1 MTNSNQTPRADDDIT
16 GIAAYFIRN
25 RVISWMISLIFLI
38 GGAAAFFGLGRLED
52 PAFTIKDAMVVTS
65 YPGATPQ
72 QVEEEVTYPLEKAI
86 QQLTYVDEVN
96 SISSRGL
103 SQITVTMKNN
113 YGPDD
118 LPQIWDELRRKVND
132 LKGSLPPGVND
143 PQVIDDFGDVYGILL
158 AVTGDGY
165 SYKELLDYVDYLRRE
180 LELIDGVSKVSV
192 SGQQQEQVFIEIS
205 MKRLSSL
212 GLSPSTVFNLLSTQ
226 NVVSDAGA
234 VRIGSEYI
242 RIQPTGEFQ
251 NVDQLGDLILTESGA
266 QGLIYLRD
274 VAEITRGYIEVPSNI
289 ITFNGHLALNL
300 GVSFAQGVNVVE
312 VGQRFD
318 RRLAELK
325 YQQPVGVEIAEIY
338 SQPKE
343 VDKSVSGFVV
353 SLGQAVAIVIVVL
366 LFFMGLR
373 SGLLIGLI
381 LLLTVLG
388 TFIFMK
394 YFAIDLQRI
403 SLGALVI
410 ALGMLVDNAIVVVE
424 GILIGTQ
431 KGRTRLQAA
440 TDIVTQ
446 TKWPLLGATV
456 IAVTAFAP
464 IGLSEDSTGEYCGT
478 LFTVLLISL
487 MLSWF
492 TAISITPFFA
502 DIFFK
507 GQKNA
512 AGSEDADPYNG
523 IIFVVYRR
531 FLQLCMRQAWF
542 TVIVLVVG
550 LAASV
555 YGFGF
560 VKQAFFPSSTTPM
573 FQADIW
579 LPEGT
584 DIRATNTKLKAL
596 ESWITQQDGVEHV
609 TTTAGKGLQRFMLT
623 YAPEKS
629 YAAYGEITTRVTSYE
644 SLDALMV
651 KFRAHVEQQ
660 FPEVNYKLKKIELGP
675 GGGAK
680 IEARLIGSDPTV
692 LRSLA
697 AEVQGI
703 MRDDPG
709 ATNIRHDWRE
719 RTKVLEPK
727 FNESQA
733 RRYGITKSDV
743 DDFLSMSFSG
753 LSIGVYRDGTTLMPI
768 VARLPEEERVD
779 IRNIEGMKIWSPA
792 LSEFIPLQQVTL
804 GYDMR
809 WEDPIIVR
817 KNRKR
822 MLTVMADPDLLGEE
836 TAATL
841 QSRLQTKI
849 EALEFPP
856 GYSLEWGGE
865 YESSADAQASLF
877 TTMPMGYL
885 FMFLITVFLFNS
897 IKEPII
903 VWCTVPLALIGVTSG
918 LLLLDTPFG
927 FMALLGFLSLSGM
940 VLKNGIV
947 LLDQIEIEMKLGKDP
962 YVAVVDAALSRV
974 RPVCMAAIT
983 TILGMIPLLPDIFFK
998 PMAVTIMFGLGFAT
1012 VLTLIVVPVLYRL
1025 FHSVRVPN
1033 GREPS
1038 DPSAQGMQEATQ

>member
-1 MTNSNQTPRADDDIT
+1 MSDINNKPQTDDEIT
-16 GIAAYFIRN
+16 GVAAYFIRN
-25 RVISWMISLIFLI
+25 KVISWMLALIFLI
-38 GGAAAFFGLGRLED
+38 GGVSAFFGLGRLED

-132 LKGSLPPGVND
+132 LDGQLPPGVNT

-158 AVTGDGY
+158 AVTGEGY
-165 SYKELLDYVDYLRRE
+165 SYKELLDYIDYLRRE
-180 LELIDGVSKVSV
+180 LELVDGVSKVSV

-205 MKRLSSL
+205 MKRISSL

-234 VRIGSEYI
+234 VRIGDEFI
-242 RIQPTGEFQ
+242 RIHPTGEFK
-251 NVDQLGDLILTESGA
+251 NVEQLGDLILTEGGA
-266 QGLIYLRD
+266 QGLIYLKD
-274 VAEITRGYIEVPSNI
+274 VAEVTRGYVEVPSNI
-289 ITFNGHLALNL
+289 IGYNGKLALNL
-300 GVSFAQGVNVVE
+300 GVSFAQGVNVVA
-312 VGQRFD
+312 VGEMFD

-325 YQQPVGVEIAEIY
+325 FQQPIGIDIAEVY
-338 SQPKE
+338 NQPKE

-353 SLGQAVAIVIVVL
+353 SLGQAVAIVIIVL

-381 LLLTVLG
+381 LLLTVFG
-388 TFIFMK
+388 TFIFMQ
-394 YFAIDLQRI
+394 YFKIDLQRI

-464 IGLSEDSTGEYCGT
+464 IGLSQDATGEYCGT

-502 DIFFK
+502 NMFFK
-507 GQKNA
+507 GQKID
-512 AGSEDADPYNG
+512 GGGEDNDPYKG
-523 IIFVVYRR
+523 MVFVVYKN
-531 FLQLCMRQAWF
+531 FLEFCMKRAWL
-542 TVIVLVVG
+542 TVIVLIVG
-550 LAASV
+550 LAVSL
-555 YGFGF
+555 YGFMF

-573 FQADIW
+573 FQVDVW
-579 LPEGT
+579 MPEGT
-584 DIRATNTKLKAL
+584 DIRATNTKLKVL
-596 ESWITQQDGVEHV
+596 EGWLSEQDEVDHI

-629 YAAYGEITTRVTSYE
+629 YAGYGEITVRVKDYE
-644 SLDALMV
+644 VLDQLMIR
-651 KFRAHVEQQ
+651 FREHVNAQ
-660 FPEVNYKLKKIELGP
+660 FPEINYKLKKIELGP

-680 IEARLIGSDPTV
+680 IEARIVGSDPTV

-697 AEVQGI
+697 SQVMDI
-703 MRDDPG
+703 MYADAG
-709 ATNIRHDWRE
+709 AYNVRHDWRE
-719 RTKVLEPK
+719 RTKVLEPQ

-733 RRYGITKSDV
+733 RRYGISKSDV
-743 DDFLSMSFSG
+743 DEFLAMSFSG
-753 LSIGVYRDGTTLMPI
+753 KSVGVYRDGTTLMPI
-768 VARLPEEERVD
+768 VARLPEDERVD

-792 LSEFIPLQQVTL
+792 LSEYIPLQQVTL
-804 GYDMR
+804 GYELI
-809 WEDPIIVR
+809 WEDPLIVR

-836 TAATL
+836 TASTL
-841 QSRLQTKI
+841 QKRLQPQI
-849 EALEFPP
+849 EAIEMPS

-865 YESSADAQASLF
+865 YESSRDAQASLF
-877 TTMPMGYL
+877 TTMPLGYL

-897 IKEPII
+897 VKEPLI
-903 VWCTVPLALIGVTSG
+903 VWLTVPLAIIGVTTG
-918 LLLLDTPFG
+918 LLALDTPFG

-940 VLKNGIV
+940 LLKNGIV
-947 LLDQIEIEMKLGKDP
+947 LLDQIEIEMKSGKDP
-962 YVAVVDAALSRV
+962 YIAVVDAALSRV

-1012 VLTLIVVPVLYRL
+1012 VLTLIVVPVLYRI
-1025 FHSVRVPN
+1025 FHNIKV
-1033 GREPS
+1033 
-1038 DPSAQGMQEATQ
+1038 A

>member
-1 MTNSNQTPRADDDIT
+1 MRSVAMSEQKQTPPENNENQ
-16 GIAAYFIRN
+16 GVAAYFINN
-25 RVISWMISLIFLI
+25 RVISWMVSLIFLI
-38 GGAAAFFGLGRLED
+38 GGTAAFFNLGRLED

-103 SQITVTMKNN
+103 SQITVKMKNN

-132 LKGSLPPGVND
+132 LKGALPPGVN
-143 PQVIDDFGDVYGILL
+143 PPLVIDDFGDVYGILL
-158 AVTGDGY
+158 AVTGEGY

-205 MKRLSSL
+205 MKRISTL
-212 GLSPSTVFNLLSTQ
+212 GISPQTVFNLLSTQ
-226 NVVSDAGA
+226 NLVSDAGA
-234 VRIGSEYI
+234 IRIGSEYI
-242 RIQPTGEFQ
+242 RIHPTGEFDD
-251 NVDQLGDLILTESGA
+251 VEKLGDLILSERGA

-274 VAEITRGYIEVPSNI
+274 VAEVKRGYVEVPSNV
-289 ITFNGHLALNL
+289 ITFNGKLALNV

-325 YQQPVGVEIAEIY
+325 YQQPIGIDIAEVY

-353 SLGQAVAIVIVVL
+353 SLGQAVAIVIIVL

-388 TFIFMK
+388 TFIFMQ
-394 YFAIDLQRI
+394 YFKIDLQRI

-464 IGLSEDSTGEYCGT
+464 IGLSEDATGEYCGT

-492 TAISITPFFA
+492 TAISLTPFFA
-502 DIFFK
+502 DLFFR
-507 GQKNA
+507 GQKA
-512 AGSEDADPYNG
+512 PASGEESDPYQG
-523 IIFVVYRR
+523 FIFVVYRR
-531 FLQLCMRQAWF
+531 FLEFCMKRAWL
-542 TVIVLVVG
+542 TMGVLVLG
-550 LAASV
+550 LAASL
-555 YGFGF
+555 YGFTK

-573 FQADIW
+573 FMVDVW
-579 LPEGT
+579 MPEGT
-584 DIRATNTKLKAL
+584 DIRATDDILL
-596 ESWITQQDGVEHV
+596 ELEKWLSAQESVDSV

-623 YAPEKS
+623 YSPEKS
-629 YAAYGEITTRVTSYE
+629 YAAYGEIITRVTDYQQ
-644 SLDALMV
+644 LAALMAR
-651 KFRAHVEQQ
+651 FRAHLDARYPQI
-660 FPEVNYKLKKIELGP
+660 NYKLKQIELGP

-680 IEARLIGSDPTV
+680 IEARIVGSDPTV
-692 LRSLA
+692 LRSIA
-697 AEVQGI
+697 AQV
-703 MRDDPG
+703 MDVMYADPG
-709 ATNIRHDWRE
+709 AYNIRHDWRE
-719 RTKVLEPK
+719 RTKVLEPQ

-733 RRYGITKSDV
+733 RRYGITKADV
-743 DDFLSMSFSG
+743 DEFLAMSFSG
-753 LSIGVYRDGTTLMPI
+753 KTIGVYRDGTTLMPI

-792 LSEFIPLQQVTL
+792 LSEYIPLQQVTL
-804 GYDMR
+804 GYEMR
-809 WEDPIIVR
+809 WEDPLIVR

-841 QSRLQTKI
+841 QQRLQPQI
-849 EALEFPP
+849 EAIPLPP
-856 GYSLEWGGE
+856 GYFLEWGGE
-865 YESSADAQASLF
+865 YESSGDAKASLF
-877 TTMPMGYL
+877 KTMPLGYL

-897 IKEPII
+897 VKESLI
-903 VWCTVPLALIGVTSG
+903 VWLTVPLAVIGVTTG
-918 LLLLDTPFG
+918 LLALNTPFG

-940 VLKNGIV
+940 LLKNGIV
-947 LLDQIEIEMKLGKDP
+947 LLDQIEIEMHSGKDP
-962 YVAVVDAALSRV
+962 YLAVVDASLSRV
-974 RPVCMAAIT
+974 RPVCMAAVT
-983 TILGMIPLLPDIFFK
+983 TILGMIPLLPDIFFR

-1025 FHSVRVPN
+1025 FHHVKVP
-1033 GREPS
+1033 
-1038 DPSAQGMQEATQ
+1038 Q

>member
-1 MTNSNQTPRADDDIT
+1 MSDLNKSVPQSDDDVT

-25 RVISWMISLIFLI
+25 RVISWMVALIFLI
-38 GGAAAFFGLGRLED
+38 GGIAAFFGLGRLED

-72 QVEEEVTYPLEKAI
+72 QVEEEVTYPIEKAI

-132 LKGSLPPGVND
+132 LKGTLPPGVKE

-180 LELIDGVSKVSV
+180 LELVDGVSKVSV
-192 SGQQQEQVFIEIS
+192 SGQQQEQVFIEVS
-205 MKRLSSL
+205 MKKLSSI
-212 GLSPSTVFNLLSTQ
+212 GLSPDTVFNLLSTQ

-234 VRIGSEYI
+234 IRIGDEYI

-251 NVDQLGDLILTESGA
+251 SVDELGDLLITESGA
-266 QGLIYLRD
+266 QGLIFLKD
-274 VAEITRGYIEVPSNI
+274 VAEIKRGYVEVPSNI
-289 ITFNGHLALNL
+289 INFNGSLALNV
-300 GVSFAQGVNVVE
+300 GVSFAEGVNVVE
-312 VGQRFD
+312 VGKAFD
-318 RRLAELK
+318 HRLAELK
-325 YQQPVGVEIAEIY
+325 YQQPVGIEISEIY

-353 SLGQAVAIVIVVL
+353 SLAQAVGIVIIVL

-394 YFAIDLQRI
+394 YLAIDLQRI

-492 TAISITPFFA
+492 TAISLTPFFA

-507 GQKNA
+507 GQKIKQGEGEEN
-512 AGSEDADPYNG
+512 DPYNG
-523 IIFVVYRR
+523 VIFVIYKK
-531 FLQLCMRQAWF
+531 FLQFCMRRAWF
-542 TVIVLVVG
+542 TVVVLIAG

-555 YGFGF
+555 YGFTF
-560 VKQAFFPSSTTPM
+560 VKQAFFPSSTTPI
-573 FQADIW
+573 FQLDVW
-579 LPEGT
+579 MPEGT
-584 DIRATNTKLKAL
+584 DIRATNTTLKEL
-596 ESWITQQDGVEHV
+596 ERWLTKQEHV
-609 TTTAGKGLQRFMLT
+609 DHITTTAGKGLQRFMLT

-629 YAAYGEITTRVTSYE
+629 YAAYGEITTRMENYE
-644 SLDALMV
+644 ALKPLMA
-651 KFRAHVEQQ
+651 KFREYLKANY
-660 FPEVNYKLKKIELGP
+660 PEINYKLKQIELGP

-680 IEARLIGSDPTV
+680 IEARIIGSDPTV
-692 LRSLA
+692 LRTIA
-697 AEVQGI
+697 AQVKDI
-703 MRDDPG
+703 MYADPQ

-719 RTKVLEPK
+719 RTQVLEPQ

-753 LSIGVYRDGTTLMPI
+753 MTIGLYRDGTTLMPI
-768 VARLPEEERVD
+768 VARLPEDERID

-792 LSEFIPLQQVTL
+792 QSEFIPLQQVTM

-822 MLTVMADPDLLGEE
+822 MLTVMADPDILGEE
-836 TAATL
+836 TASTL
-841 QSRLQTKI
+841 QKRLQPQI
-849 EALEFPP
+849 EAIQMPP

-865 YESSADAQASLF
+865 YESSGDAQESLF

-897 IKEPII
+897 IKEPLI
-903 VWCTVPLALIGVTSG
+903 VWLTVPLALIGVTTG
-918 LLLLDTPFG
+918 LLALNTPFG

-947 LLDQIEIEMKLGKDP
+947 LLDQIEIEMKSGKEAYD
-962 YVAVVDAALSRV
+962 AVVDAAVSRV

-1025 FHSVRVPN
+1025 FHKVAVPKQ
-1033 GREPS
+1033 
-1038 DPSAQGMQEATQ
+1038 A

>member
-1 MTNSNQTPRADDDIT
+1 MSEQNKVPQSDDDVT

-25 RVISWMISLIFLI
+25 RVISWMVSLIFLI
-38 GGAAAFFGLGRLED
+38 GGIAAFFGLGRLED

-86 QQLTYVDEVN
+86 QQLTYVDEMN
-96 SISSRGL
+96 SISNRGL

-132 LKGSLPPGVND
+132 LKVTLPPGVNE

-180 LELIDGVSKVSV
+180 LELVDGVSKVSV
-192 SGQQQEQVFIEIS
+192 SGQQQEQVFIEVS
-205 MKRLSSL
+205 MKKLSSI
-212 GLSPSTVFNLLSTQ
+212 GLSPNTVFNLLSTQ
-226 NVVSDAGA
+226 NIVSDAGA
-234 VRIGSEYI
+234 IRIGDEYI

-251 NVDQLGDLILTESGA
+251 SVDELGDLLITESGA
-266 QGLIYLRD
+266 QGLIFLKD
-274 VAEITRGYIEVPSNI
+274 VAEIKRGYVEVPSNI
-289 ITFNGHLALNL
+289 INFNGSLALNV

-312 VGQRFD
+312 VGKAFD

-325 YQQPVGVEIAEIY
+325 YQQPVGVEISEIY

-343 VDKSVSGFVV
+343 VDKSVSGFVI
-353 SLGQAVAIVIVVL
+353 SLAQAVGIVIIVL

-394 YFAIDLQRI
+394 YLAIDLQRI

-492 TAISITPFFA
+492 TAISLTPFFA

-507 GQKNA
+507 GQKIKQGEGEEN
-512 AGSEDADPYNG
+512 DPYNG
-523 IIFVVYRR
+523 IIFVAYKK
-531 FLQLCMRQAWF
+531 FLEFCMRRAWL
-542 TVIVLVVG
+542 TVVVLIVG
-550 LAASV
+550 LGASV
-555 YGFGF
+555 YGFTL
-560 VKQAFFPSSTTPM
+560 VKQSFFPSSTTPI
-573 FQADIW
+573 FQLDVW

-584 DIRATNTKLKAL
+584 DIRATNDKLKEL
-596 ESWITQQDGVEHV
+596 ESWLAEQEHV
-609 TTTAGKGLQRFMLT
+609 DHITTTAGKGLQRFMLT

-629 YAAYGEITTRVTSYE
+629 YAAYGEITTRVDNYE
-644 SLDALMV
+644 ALAPLMAR
-651 KFRAHVEQQ
+651 FRDHLKANY
-660 FPEVNYKLKKIELGP
+660 PEINYKLKQIELGP

-680 IEARLIGSDPTV
+680 IEARIIGSDPTV
-692 LRSLA
+692 LRTIA
-697 AEVQGI
+697 AQVMDI
-703 MRDDPG
+703 MYADPG

-719 RTKVLEPK
+719 RTQVLEPQ

-753 LSIGVYRDGTTLMPI
+753 MTIGLYRDGTTLMPI
-768 VARLPEEERVD
+768 VARLPEDERID

-792 LSEFIPLQQVTL
+792 QSEFIPLQQVTM

-822 MLTVMADPDLLGEE
+822 MLTVMADPDILGEE
-836 TAATL
+836 TASTL
-841 QSRLQTKI
+841 QKRLQPQI
-849 EALEFPP
+849 EAIQMPP

-865 YESSADAQASLF
+865 YESSGDAQESLF

-897 IKEPII
+897 IKEPLI
-903 VWCTVPLALIGVTSG
+903 VWLTVPLALIGVTTG
-918 LLLLDTPFG
+918 LLALNTPFG

-947 LLDQIEIEMKLGKDP
+947 LLDQIEIEMKSGKEAYD
-962 YVAVVDAALSRV
+962 AVVDAAVSRV

-1012 VLTLIVVPVLYRL
+1012 ILTLIVVPVLYRL
-1025 FHSVRVPN
+1025 FHKVSVPK
-1033 GREPS
+1033 
-1038 DPSAQGMQEATQ
+1038 

>member
-1 MTNSNQTPRADDDIT
+1 MSDLNKSAPQSDDDVT

-25 RVISWMISLIFLI
+25 RVISWMVALIFLI
-38 GGAAAFFGLGRLED
+38 GGIAAFFGLGRLED

-72 QVEEEVTYPLEKAI
+72 QVEEEVTYPIEKAI
-86 QQLTYVDEVN
+86 EQLTYVDEVN

-132 LKGSLPPGVND
+132 LKGTLPPGVNE

-180 LELIDGVSKVSV
+180 LELVDGVSKVSV
-192 SGQQQEQVFIEIS
+192 SGQQQEQVFIEVS
-205 MKRLSSL
+205 MKKLSSI
-212 GLSPSTVFNLLSTQ
+212 GLSPDTVFNLLSTQ

-234 VRIGSEYI
+234 IRIGDEYI

-251 NVDQLGDLILTESGA
+251 SVDELGDLLITESGA
-266 QGLIYLRD
+266 QGLIFLKD
-274 VAEITRGYIEVPSNI
+274 VAEIKRGYVEVPSNI
-289 ITFNGHLALNL
+289 INFNGSLALNV
-300 GVSFAQGVNVVE
+300 GVSFAEGVNVVE
-312 VGQRFD
+312 VGKAFD
-318 RRLAELK
+318 HRLAELK
-325 YQQPVGVEIAEIY
+325 YQQPVGIEISEIY

-353 SLGQAVAIVIVVL
+353 SLAQAVGIVIIVL

-394 YFAIDLQRI
+394 YLAIDLQRI

-492 TAISITPFFA
+492 TAISLTPFFA

-507 GQKNA
+507 GQKIKQGEGEEN
-512 AGSEDADPYNG
+512 DPYNG
-523 IIFVVYRR
+523 VIFVIYKK
-531 FLQLCMRQAWF
+531 FLQFCMRRAWF
-542 TVIVLVVG
+542 TVVVLIAG

-555 YGFGF
+555 YGFTF
-560 VKQAFFPSSTTPM
+560 VKQAFFPSSTTPI
-573 FQADIW
+573 FQLDVW
-579 LPEGT
+579 MPEGT
-584 DIRATNTKLKAL
+584 DIRATNTTLKEL
-596 ESWITQQDGVEHV
+596 ESWLAKQEHV
-609 TTTAGKGLQRFMLT
+609 DHITTTAGKGLQRFMLT

-629 YAAYGEITTRVTSYE
+629 YAAYGEITTRMENYE
-644 SLDALMV
+644 ALKPLMA
-651 KFRAHVEQQ
+651 KFREYLKANY
-660 FPEVNYKLKKIELGP
+660 PEINYKLKQIELGP

-680 IEARLIGSDPTV
+680 IEARIIGSDPTV
-692 LRSLA
+692 LRTIA
-697 AEVQGI
+697 AQVKDI
-703 MRDDPG
+703 MYADPQ

-719 RTKVLEPK
+719 RTQVLEPQ

-743 DDFLSMSFSG
+743 DGFLSMSFSG
-753 LSIGVYRDGTTLMPI
+753 MTIGLYRDGTTLMPI
-768 VARLPEEERVD
+768 VARLPEDERID

-792 LSEFIPLQQVTL
+792 QSEFIPLQQVTM

-822 MLTVMADPDLLGEE
+822 MLTVMADPDILGEE
-836 TAATL
+836 TASTL
-841 QSRLQTKI
+841 QKRLQPQI
-849 EALEFPP
+849 EAIQMPP

-865 YESSADAQASLF
+865 YESSGDAQESLF

-897 IKEPII
+897 IKEPLI
-903 VWCTVPLALIGVTSG
+903 VWLTVPLALIGVTTG
-918 LLLLDTPFG
+918 LLALNTPFG

-947 LLDQIEIEMKLGKDP
+947 LLDQIEIEMKSGKEAYD
-962 YVAVVDAALSRV
+962 AVVDAAVSRV

-1025 FHSVRVPN
+1025 FHKVAVPKQ
-1033 GREPS
+1033 
-1038 DPSAQGMQEATQ
+1038 A

>member
-1 MTNSNQTPRADDDIT
+1 MSEQNKVPRSDDDVT

-25 RVISWMISLIFLI
+25 RVISWMVSLIFLI
-38 GGAAAFFGLGRLED
+38 GGIAAFFGLGRLED

-96 SISSRGL
+96 SISNRGL

-132 LKGSLPPGVND
+132 LKVTLPPGVNE

-180 LELIDGVSKVSV
+180 LELVDGVSKVSV
-192 SGQQQEQVFIEIS
+192 SGQQQEQVFIEVS
-205 MKRLSSL
+205 MKKLSSI
-212 GLSPSTVFNLLSTQ
+212 GLSPNTVFNLLSTQ
-226 NVVSDAGA
+226 NIVSDAGA
-234 VRIGSEYI
+234 IRIGDEYI

-251 NVDQLGDLILTESGA
+251 SVDELGDLLITESGA
-266 QGLIYLRD
+266 QGLIFLKD
-274 VAEITRGYIEVPSNI
+274 VAEIKRGYVEVPSNI
-289 ITFNGHLALNL
+289 INFNGSLALNV

-312 VGQRFD
+312 VGKAFD

-325 YQQPVGVEIAEIY
+325 YQQPVGVEISEIY

-343 VDKSVSGFVV
+343 VDKSVSGFVI
-353 SLGQAVAIVIVVL
+353 SLAQAVGIVIIVL

-394 YFAIDLQRI
+394 YLAIDLQRI

-492 TAISITPFFA
+492 TAISLTPFFA

-507 GQKNA
+507 GQKIKQGEGEEN
-512 AGSEDADPYNG
+512 DPYNG
-523 IIFVVYRR
+523 IIFVAYKK
-531 FLQLCMRQAWF
+531 FLEFCMRRAWL
-542 TVIVLVVG
+542 TVLVLIVG
-550 LAASV
+550 LGASV
-555 YGFGF
+555 YGFTL
-560 VKQAFFPSSTTPM
+560 VKQSFFPSSTTPI
-573 FQADIW
+573 FQLDVW

-584 DIRATNTKLKAL
+584 DIRATNDKLKEL
-596 ESWITQQDGVEHV
+596 ESWLAEQEHV
-609 TTTAGKGLQRFMLT
+609 DHITTTAGKGLQRFMLT

-629 YAAYGEITTRVTSYE
+629 YAAYGEITTRVDNYE
-644 SLDALMV
+644 ALAPLMAR
-651 KFRAHVEQQ
+651 FRDHLKANY
-660 FPEVNYKLKKIELGP
+660 PEINYKLKQIELGP

-680 IEARLIGSDPTV
+680 IEARIIGSDPTV
-692 LRSLA
+692 LRTIA
-697 AEVQGI
+697 AQVMDI
-703 MRDDPG
+703 MYADPG

-719 RTKVLEPK
+719 RTQVLEPQ

-753 LSIGVYRDGTTLMPI
+753 MTIGLYRDGTTLMPI
-768 VARLPEEERVD
+768 VARLPEDERID

-792 LSEFIPLQQVTL
+792 QSEFIPLQQVTM

-822 MLTVMADPDLLGEE
+822 MLTVMADPDILGEE
-836 TAATL
+836 TASTL
-841 QSRLQTKI
+841 QKRLQPQI
-849 EALEFPP
+849 EAIQMPP

-865 YESSADAQASLF
+865 YESSGDAQESLF

-897 IKEPII
+897 IKEPLI
-903 VWCTVPLALIGVTSG
+903 VWLTVPLALIGVTTG
-918 LLLLDTPFG
+918 LLALNTPFG

-947 LLDQIEIEMKLGKDP
+947 LLDQIEIEMKSGKEAYD
-962 YVAVVDAALSRV
+962 AVVDAAVSRV

-1012 VLTLIVVPVLYRL
+1012 ILTLIVVPVLYRL
-1025 FHSVRVPN
+1025 FHKVSVPK
-1033 GREPS
+1033 
-1038 DPSAQGMQEATQ
+1038 

>member
-1 MTNSNQTPRADDDIT
+1 MSEQNKVPQSDDDVT

-25 RVISWMISLIFLI
+25 RVISWMVSLIFLI
-38 GGAAAFFGLGRLED
+38 GGIAAFFGLGRLED

-96 SISSRGL
+96 SISNRGL

-132 LKGSLPPGVND
+132 LKVTLPPGVNE

-180 LELIDGVSKVSV
+180 LELVDGVSKVSV
-192 SGQQQEQVFIEIS
+192 SGQQQEQVFIEVS
-205 MKRLSSL
+205 MKKLSSI
-212 GLSPSTVFNLLSTQ
+212 GLSPNTVFNLLSTQ
-226 NVVSDAGA
+226 NIVSDAGA
-234 VRIGSEYI
+234 IRIGDEYI

-251 NVDQLGDLILTESGA
+251 SVDELGDLLITESGA
-266 QGLIYLRD
+266 QGLIFLKD
-274 VAEITRGYIEVPSNI
+274 VAEIKRGYVEVPSNI
-289 ITFNGHLALNL
+289 INFNGSLALNV

-312 VGQRFD
+312 VGKAFD

-325 YQQPVGVEIAEIY
+325 YQQPVGVEISEIY

-343 VDKSVSGFVV
+343 VDKSVSGFVI
-353 SLGQAVAIVIVVL
+353 SLAQAVGIVIIVL

-394 YFAIDLQRI
+394 YLAIDLQRI

-492 TAISITPFFA
+492 TAISLTPFFA

-507 GQKNA
+507 GQKIKQGEGEEN
-512 AGSEDADPYNG
+512 DPYNG
-523 IIFVVYRR
+523 IIFVAYKK
-531 FLQLCMRQAWF
+531 FLEFCMRRAWL
-542 TVIVLVVG
+542 TVVVLIVG
-550 LAASV
+550 LGASV
-555 YGFGF
+555 YGFTL
-560 VKQAFFPSSTTPM
+560 VKQSFFPSSTTPI
-573 FQADIW
+573 FQLDVW

-584 DIRATNTKLKAL
+584 DIRATNDKLKEL
-596 ESWITQQDGVEHV
+596 ESWLAEQEHV
-609 TTTAGKGLQRFMLT
+609 DHITTTAGKGLQRFMLT

-629 YAAYGEITTRVTSYE
+629 YAAYGEITTRVDNYE
-644 SLDALMV
+644 ALAPLMAR
-651 KFRAHVEQQ
+651 FRDHLKANY
-660 FPEVNYKLKKIELGP
+660 PEINYKLKQIELGP

-680 IEARLIGSDPTV
+680 IEARIIGSDPTV
-692 LRSLA
+692 LRTIA
-697 AEVQGI
+697 AQVMDI
-703 MRDDPG
+703 MYADPG
-709 ATNIRHDWRE
+709 AANIRHDWRE
-719 RTKVLEPK
+719 RTQVLEPQ

-753 LSIGVYRDGTTLMPI
+753 MTIGLYRDGTTLMPI
-768 VARLPEEERVD
+768 VARLPEDERID

-792 LSEFIPLQQVTL
+792 QSEFIPLQQVTM

-822 MLTVMADPDLLGEE
+822 MLTVMADPDILGEE
-836 TAATL
+836 TASTL
-841 QSRLQTKI
+841 QKRLQPQI
-849 EALEFPP
+849 EAIQMPP

-865 YESSADAQASLF
+865 YESSGDAQESLF

-897 IKEPII
+897 IKEPLI
-903 VWCTVPLALIGVTSG
+903 VWLTVPLALIGVTTG
-918 LLLLDTPFG
+918 LLALNTPFG

-947 LLDQIEIEMKLGKDP
+947 LLDQIEIEMKSGKEAYD
-962 YVAVVDAALSRV
+962 AVVDAAVSRV

-1012 VLTLIVVPVLYRL
+1012 ILTLIVVPVLYRL
-1025 FHSVRVPN
+1025 FHKVSVPK
-1033 GREPS
+1033 
-1038 DPSAQGMQEATQ
+1038 

>member
-1 MTNSNQTPRADDDIT
+1 MSEQNNVAPQKDDDENVT

-25 RVISWMISLIFLI
+25 RVISWMVSLIFLI
-38 GGAAAFFGLGRLED
+38 GGVSAFFGLGRLED

-132 LKGSLPPGVND
+132 LKGSLPPGVNE
-143 PQVIDDFGDVYGILL
+143 PSVIDDFGDVYGILL

-180 LELIDGVSKVSV
+180 LELVDGVSKVSV

-205 MKRLSSL
+205 MKKLSSL
-212 GLSPSTVFNLLSTQ
+212 GLSPNTVFNLLSTQ

-234 VRIGSEYI
+234 IRIGDEYI

-251 NVDQLGDLILTESGA
+251 SVDELGDLLLTESGA
-266 QGLIYLRD
+266 QGLIFLKD
-274 VAEITRGYIEVPSNI
+274 VAEIKRGYVDVPTNI
-289 ITFNGHLALNL
+289 INYNGQLALNL
-300 GVSFAQGVNVVE
+300 GISFAQGVNVVE
-312 VGQRFD
+312 VGKAFD
-318 RRLAELK
+318 RRVAELK
-325 YQQPVGVEIAEIY
+325 YQQPVGVQISEIY
-338 SQPKE
+338 NQPKE
-343 VDKSVSGFVV
+343 VDKSVSGFVI
-353 SLGQAVAIVIVVL
+353 SLAQAVGIVIVVL

-394 YFAIDLQRI
+394 YLAIDLQRI

-492 TAISITPFFA
+492 TAISLTPFFA

-507 GQKNA
+507 GQKIKS
-512 AGSEDADPYNG
+512 GEGEDNDPYNG
-523 IIFVVYRR
+523 IVFVMYKK
-531 FLQLCMRQAWF
+531 FLSFCMRRAWF
-542 TVIVLVVG
+542 TVVVLVAG

-555 YGFGF
+555 YGFTY
-560 VKQAFFPSSTTPM
+560 VKQAFFPSSTTPI
-573 FQADIW
+573 FQLDVW

-584 DIRATNTKLKAL
+584 DIRATNDTLKEL
-596 ESWITQQDGVEHV
+596 EGWLAEQDHV
-609 TTTAGKGLQRFMLT
+609 DHITTTAGKGLQRFMLT

-629 YAAYGEITTRVTSYE
+629 YAAYGEITTRVENYE
-644 SLDALMV
+644 ALAPLMDR
-651 KFRAHVEQQ
+651 FREHIKTNY
-660 FPEVNYKLKKIELGP
+660 PEINYKLKQIELGP

-680 IEARLIGSDPTV
+680 IEARIIGSDPTV
-692 LRSLA
+692 LRTIA
-697 AEVQGI
+697 AQV
-703 MRDDPG
+703 MDVMYADPG

-719 RTKVLEPK
+719 RTQVLEPQ

-753 LSIGVYRDGTTLMPI
+753 MTIGLYRDGTTLMPI
-768 VARLPEEERVD
+768 VARLPEDERID

-792 LSEFIPLQQVTL
+792 QSEFIPLQQVTM

-822 MLTVMADPDLLGEE
+822 MLTVMADPDILGEE

-841 QSRLQTKI
+841 QKRLQPAI
-849 EALEFPP
+849 EAIEMPP

-865 YESSADAQASLF
+865 YESSGDAKASLF

-885 FMFLITVFLFNS
+885 FMFLITIFLFNS
-897 IKEPII
+897 IKEPLI
-903 VWCTVPLALIGVTSG
+903 VWLTVPLALIGVTTG
-918 LLLLDTPFG
+918 LLALNTPFG

-947 LLDQIEIEMKLGKDP
+947 LLDQIEIEMKSGKEAYD
-962 YVAVVDAALSRV
+962 AVVDAAVSRV

-1025 FHSVRVPN
+1025 FHRVAVPK
-1033 GREPS
+1033 
-1038 DPSAQGMQEATQ
+1038 

>member
-1 MTNSNQTPRADDDIT
+1 MSEQNKVPQSDDDVT

-25 RVISWMISLIFLI
+25 RVISWMVSLIFLI
-38 GGAAAFFGLGRLED
+38 GGIAAFFGLGRLED

-96 SISSRGL
+96 SISNRGL

-132 LKGSLPPGVND
+132 LKVTLPPGVNE

-180 LELIDGVSKVSV
+180 LELVDGVSKVSV
-192 SGQQQEQVFIEIS
+192 SGQQQEQVFIEVS
-205 MKRLSSL
+205 MKKLSSI
-212 GLSPSTVFNLLSTQ
+212 GLSPNTVFNLLSTQ
-226 NVVSDAGA
+226 NIVSDAGA
-234 VRIGSEYI
+234 IRIGDEYI

-251 NVDQLGDLILTESGA
+251 SVDELGDLLITESGA
-266 QGLIYLRD
+266 QGLIFLKD
-274 VAEITRGYIEVPSNI
+274 VAEIKRGYVEVPSNI
-289 ITFNGHLALNL
+289 INFNGSLALNV

-312 VGQRFD
+312 VGKTFD

-325 YQQPVGVEIAEIY
+325 YQQPVGVEISEIY

-343 VDKSVSGFVV
+343 VDKSVSGFVI
-353 SLGQAVAIVIVVL
+353 SLAQAVGIVIIVL

-394 YFAIDLQRI
+394 YLAIDLQRI

-492 TAISITPFFA
+492 TAISLTPFFA

-507 GQKNA
+507 GQKIKQGEGEEN
-512 AGSEDADPYNG
+512 DPYNG
-523 IIFVVYRR
+523 IIFVAYKK
-531 FLQLCMRQAWF
+531 FLEFCMRRAWL
-542 TVIVLVVG
+542 TVVVLIVG
-550 LAASV
+550 LGASV
-555 YGFGF
+555 YGFTL
-560 VKQAFFPSSTTPM
+560 VKQSFFPSSTTPI
-573 FQADIW
+573 FQLDVW

-584 DIRATNTKLKAL
+584 DIRATNDKLKEL
-596 ESWITQQDGVEHV
+596 ESWLAEQEHV
-609 TTTAGKGLQRFMLT
+609 DHITTTAGKGLQRFMLT

-629 YAAYGEITTRVTSYE
+629 YAAYGEITTRVDNYE
-644 SLDALMV
+644 ALAPLMAR
-651 KFRAHVEQQ
+651 FRDHLKANY
-660 FPEVNYKLKKIELGP
+660 PEINYKLKQIELGP

-680 IEARLIGSDPTV
+680 IEARIIGSDPTV
-692 LRSLA
+692 LRMIA
-697 AEVQGI
+697 AQVMDI
-703 MRDDPG
+703 MYADPG

-719 RTKVLEPK
+719 RTQVLEPQ

-753 LSIGVYRDGTTLMPI
+753 MTIGLYRDGTTLMPI
-768 VARLPEEERVD
+768 VARLPEDERID

-792 LSEFIPLQQVTL
+792 QSEFIPLQQVTM

-822 MLTVMADPDLLGEE
+822 MLTVMADPDILGEE
-836 TAATL
+836 TASML
-841 QSRLQTKI
+841 QKRLQPQI
-849 EALEFPP
+849 EAIQMPP

-865 YESSADAQASLF
+865 YESSGDAQESLF

-897 IKEPII
+897 IKEPLI
-903 VWCTVPLALIGVTSG
+903 VWLTVPLALIGVTTG
-918 LLLLDTPFG
+918 LLALNTPFG

-947 LLDQIEIEMKLGKDP
+947 LLDQIEIEMKSGKEAYD
-962 YVAVVDAALSRV
+962 AVVDAAVSRV

-1012 VLTLIVVPVLYRL
+1012 ILTLIVVPVLYRL
-1025 FHSVRVPN
+1025 FHKVSVPK
-1033 GREPS
+1033 
-1038 DPSAQGMQEATQ
+1038 

>member
-1 MTNSNQTPRADDDIT
+1 MSEQNKVPLSDDDVT

-25 RVISWMISLIFLI
+25 RVISWMVSLIFLI
-38 GGAAAFFGLGRLED
+38 GGIAAFFGLGRLED

-96 SISSRGL
+96 SISNRGL

-132 LKGSLPPGVND
+132 LKVTLPPGVNE

-180 LELIDGVSKVSV
+180 LELVDGVSKVSV
-192 SGQQQEQVFIEIS
+192 SGQQQEQVFIEVS
-205 MKRLSSL
+205 MKKLSSI
-212 GLSPSTVFNLLSTQ
+212 GLSPNTVFNLLSTQ
-226 NVVSDAGA
+226 NIVSDAGA
-234 VRIGSEYI
+234 IRIGEEYI

-251 NVDQLGDLILTESGA
+251 SVDELGDLLITESGA
-266 QGLIYLRD
+266 QGLIFLKD
-274 VAEITRGYIEVPSNI
+274 VAEIKRGYVEVPSNI
-289 ITFNGHLALNL
+289 INFNGSLALNV

-312 VGQRFD
+312 VGKAFD

-325 YQQPVGVEIAEIY
+325 YQQPVGVEISEIY

-343 VDKSVSGFVV
+343 VDKSVSGFVI
-353 SLGQAVAIVIVVL
+353 SLAQAVGIVIIVL

-394 YFAIDLQRI
+394 YLAIDLQRI

-492 TAISITPFFA
+492 TAISLTPFFA

-507 GQKNA
+507 GQKIKQGEGEEN
-512 AGSEDADPYNG
+512 DPYNG
-523 IIFVVYRR
+523 IIFVAYKK
-531 FLQLCMRQAWF
+531 FLEFCMRRAWL
-542 TVIVLVVG
+542 TVVVLIVG
-550 LAASV
+550 LGASV
-555 YGFGF
+555 YGFTL
-560 VKQAFFPSSTTPM
+560 VKQSFFPSSTTPI
-573 FQADIW
+573 FQLDVW

-584 DIRATNTKLKAL
+584 DIRATNDKLKEL
-596 ESWITQQDGVEHV
+596 ESWLAEQEHV
-609 TTTAGKGLQRFMLT
+609 DHITTTAGKGLQRFMLT

-629 YAAYGEITTRVTSYE
+629 YAAYGEITTRVDNYE
-644 SLDALMV
+644 ALAPLMAR
-651 KFRAHVEQQ
+651 FRDHLKANY
-660 FPEVNYKLKKIELGP
+660 PEINYKLKQIELGP

-680 IEARLIGSDPTV
+680 IEARIIGSDPTV
-692 LRSLA
+692 LRTIA
-697 AEVQGI
+697 AQVMDI
-703 MRDDPG
+703 MYADPG

-719 RTKVLEPK
+719 RTQVLEPQ

-753 LSIGVYRDGTTLMPI
+753 MTIGLYRDGTTLMPI
-768 VARLPEEERVD
+768 VARLPEDERID

-792 LSEFIPLQQVTL
+792 QSEFIPLQQVTM

-822 MLTVMADPDLLGEE
+822 MLTVMADPDILGEE
-836 TAATL
+836 TASTL
-841 QSRLQTKI
+841 QKRLQPQI
-849 EALEFPP
+849 EAIQMPP

-865 YESSADAQASLF
+865 YESSGDAQESLF

-897 IKEPII
+897 IKEPLI
-903 VWCTVPLALIGVTSG
+903 VWLTVPLALIGVTTG
-918 LLLLDTPFG
+918 LLALNTPFG

-947 LLDQIEIEMKLGKDP
+947 LLDQIEIEMKSGKEAYD
-962 YVAVVDAALSRV
+962 AVVDAAVSRV

-1012 VLTLIVVPVLYRL
+1012 ILTLIVVPVLYRL
-1025 FHSVRVPN
+1025 FHKVSVPK
-1033 GREPS
+1033 
-1038 DPSAQGMQEATQ
+1038 

>member
-1 MTNSNQTPRADDDIT
+1 MSDLNKSVPQSDDDVT

-25 RVISWMISLIFLI
+25 RVISWMVALIFLI
-38 GGAAAFFGLGRLED
+38 GGIAAFFGLGRLED

-72 QVEEEVTYPLEKAI
+72 QVEEEVTYPIEKAI

-132 LKGSLPPGVND
+132 LKGTLPPGVNE

-180 LELIDGVSKVSV
+180 LELVDGVSKVSV
-192 SGQQQEQVFIEIS
+192 SGQQQEQVFIEVS
-205 MKRLSSL
+205 MKKLSSI
-212 GLSPSTVFNLLSTQ
+212 GLSPDTVFNLLSTQ

-234 VRIGSEYI
+234 IRIGDEYI

-251 NVDQLGDLILTESGA
+251 SVDELGDLLITESGA
-266 QGLIYLRD
+266 QGLIFLKD
-274 VAEITRGYIEVPSNI
+274 VAEIKRGYVEVPNNI
-289 ITFNGHLALNL
+289 INFNGSLALNV
-300 GVSFAQGVNVVE
+300 GVSFAEGVNVVE
-312 VGQRFD
+312 VGKAFD
-318 RRLAELK
+318 HRLAELK
-325 YQQPVGVEIAEIY
+325 YQQPVGIEISEIY

-353 SLGQAVAIVIVVL
+353 SLAQAVGIVIIVL

-394 YFAIDLQRI
+394 YLAIDLQRI

-492 TAISITPFFA
+492 TAISLTPFFA

-507 GQKNA
+507 GQKIKQGEGEEN
-512 AGSEDADPYNG
+512 DPYNG
-523 IIFVVYRR
+523 VIFVIYKK
-531 FLQLCMRQAWF
+531 FLQFCMRRAWF
-542 TVIVLVVG
+542 TVVVLIAG

-555 YGFGF
+555 YGFTF
-560 VKQAFFPSSTTPM
+560 VKQAFFPSSTTPI
-573 FQADIW
+573 FQLDVW
-579 LPEGT
+579 MPEGT
-584 DIRATNTKLKAL
+584 DIRATNTTLKEL
-596 ESWITQQDGVEHV
+596 ERWLTKQEHV
-609 TTTAGKGLQRFMLT
+609 DHITTTAGKGLQRFMLT

-629 YAAYGEITTRVTSYE
+629 YAAYGEITTRMENYE
-644 SLDALMV
+644 ALKPLMA
-651 KFRAHVEQQ
+651 KFREYLKANY
-660 FPEVNYKLKKIELGP
+660 PEINYKLKQIELGP

-680 IEARLIGSDPTV
+680 IEARIIGSDPTV
-692 LRSLA
+692 LRTIA
-697 AEVQGI
+697 AQVKDI
-703 MRDDPG
+703 MYADPQ

-719 RTKVLEPK
+719 RTQVLEPQ

-753 LSIGVYRDGTTLMPI
+753 MTIGLYRDGTTLMPI
-768 VARLPEEERVD
+768 VARLPEDERID

-792 LSEFIPLQQVTL
+792 QSEFIPLQQVTM

-836 TAATL
+836 TASTL
-841 QSRLQTKI
+841 QKRLQPQI
-849 EALEFPP
+849 EAIQMPP

-865 YESSADAQASLF
+865 YESSGDAQESLF

-897 IKEPII
+897 IKEPLI
-903 VWCTVPLALIGVTSG
+903 VWLTVPLALIGVTTG
-918 LLLLDTPFG
+918 LLALNTPFG

-947 LLDQIEIEMKLGKDP
+947 LLDQIEIEMKSGKEAYD
-962 YVAVVDAALSRV
+962 AVVDAAVSRV

-1025 FHSVRVPN
+1025 FHKVAVPKQ
-1033 GREPS
+1033 
-1038 DPSAQGMQEATQ
+1038 A

>member
-1 MTNSNQTPRADDDIT
+1 MSEQNKVPQSDDDVT

-25 RVISWMISLIFLI
+25 RVISWMVSLIFLI
-38 GGAAAFFGLGRLED
+38 GGIAAFFGLGRLED

-96 SISSRGL
+96 SISNRGL

-132 LKGSLPPGVND
+132 LKVTLPPGVNE

-180 LELIDGVSKVSV
+180 LELVDGVSKVSV
-192 SGQQQEQVFIEIS
+192 SGQQQEQVFIEVS
-205 MKRLSSL
+205 MKKLSSI
-212 GLSPSTVFNLLSTQ
+212 GLSPNTVFNLLSTQ
-226 NVVSDAGA
+226 NIVSDAGA
-234 VRIGSEYI
+234 IRIGDEYI

-251 NVDQLGDLILTESGA
+251 SVDELGDLLITESGA
-266 QGLIYLRD
+266 QGLIFLKD
-274 VAEITRGYIEVPSNI
+274 VAEIKRGYVEVPSNI
-289 ITFNGHLALNL
+289 INFNGSLALNV

-312 VGQRFD
+312 VGKAFD

-325 YQQPVGVEIAEIY
+325 YQQPVGVEISEIY

-343 VDKSVSGFVV
+343 VDKSVSGFVI
-353 SLGQAVAIVIVVL
+353 SLAQAVGIVIIVL

-394 YFAIDLQRI
+394 YLAIDLQRI

-492 TAISITPFFA
+492 TAISLTPFFA

-507 GQKNA
+507 GQKIKQGEGEEN
-512 AGSEDADPYNG
+512 DPYNG
-523 IIFVVYRR
+523 IIFVAYKK
-531 FLQLCMRQAWF
+531 FLELCMRRAWL
-542 TVIVLVVG
+542 TVVVLIVG
-550 LAASV
+550 LGASV
-555 YGFGF
+555 YGFTL
-560 VKQAFFPSSTTPM
+560 VKQSFFPSSTTPI
-573 FQADIW
+573 FQLDVW

-584 DIRATNTKLKAL
+584 DIRATNDKLKEL
-596 ESWITQQDGVEHV
+596 ESWLAEQEHV
-609 TTTAGKGLQRFMLT
+609 DHITTTAGKGLQRFMLT

-629 YAAYGEITTRVTSYE
+629 YAAYGEITTRVDNYE
-644 SLDALMV
+644 ALAPLMAR
-651 KFRAHVEQQ
+651 FRDHLKANY
-660 FPEVNYKLKKIELGP
+660 PEINYKLKQIELGP

-680 IEARLIGSDPTV
+680 IEARIIGSDPTV
-692 LRSLA
+692 LRTIA
-697 AEVQGI
+697 AQVMDI
-703 MRDDPG
+703 MYADQG

-719 RTKVLEPK
+719 RTQVLEPQ

-753 LSIGVYRDGTTLMPI
+753 MTIGLYRDGTTLMPI
-768 VARLPEEERVD
+768 VARLPEDERID

-792 LSEFIPLQQVTL
+792 QSEFIPLQQVTM

-822 MLTVMADPDLLGEE
+822 MLTVMADPDILGEE
-836 TAATL
+836 TASTL
-841 QSRLQTKI
+841 QKRLQPQI
-849 EALEFPP
+849 EAIQMPP

-865 YESSADAQASLF
+865 YESSGDAQESLF

-897 IKEPII
+897 IKEPLI
-903 VWCTVPLALIGVTSG
+903 VWLTVPLALIGVTTG
-918 LLLLDTPFG
+918 LLALNTPFG

-947 LLDQIEIEMKLGKDP
+947 LLDQIEIEMKSGKEAYD
-962 YVAVVDAALSRV
+962 AVVDAAVSRV

-1012 VLTLIVVPVLYRL
+1012 ILTLIVVPVLYRL
-1025 FHSVRVPN
+1025 FHKVSVPK
-1033 GREPS
+1033 
-1038 DPSAQGMQEATQ
+1038 

>member
-1 MTNSNQTPRADDDIT
+1 MSEQNNSAPQDDDNVT

-25 RVISWMISLIFLI
+25 RVISWMVSLIFLI
-38 GGAAAFFGLGRLED
+38 GGTAAFFGLGRLED

-143 PQVIDDFGDVYGILL
+143 PSVIDDFGDVYGILL

-180 LELIDGVSKVSV
+180 LELVDGVSKVSV

-205 MKRLSSL
+205 MKKLSSL
-212 GLSPSTVFNLLSTQ
+212 GLSPNTVFNLLSTQ

-234 VRIGSEYI
+234 IRIGNEYI

-251 NVDQLGDLILTESGA
+251 SVDELGDLLLTESGA
-266 QGLIYLRD
+266 QGLIFLKD
-274 VAEITRGYIEVPSNI
+274 VADIKRGYVDVPTNI
-289 ITFNGHLALNL
+289 INFNGNLALNV

-312 VGQRFD
+312 VGKSFD

-325 YQQPVGVEIAEIY
+325 YQQPVGVEISEIY

-353 SLGQAVAIVIVVL
+353 SLAQAVGIVIIVL

-394 YFAIDLQRI
+394 YLAIDLQRI

-478 LFTVLLISL
+478 LFTVLLVSL

-492 TAISITPFFA
+492 TAISLTPFFA

-507 GQKNA
+507 GQKIKS
-512 AGSEDADPYNG
+512 GEGEDNDPYNG
-523 IIFVVYRR
+523 IIFVMYKN
-531 FLQLCMRQAWF
+531 FLEFCMRRAWL
-542 TVIVLVVG
+542 TVIVLVAG
-550 LAASV
+550 LAASI
-555 YGFGF
+555 YGFTF
-560 VKQAFFPSSTTPM
+560 VKQAFFPSSTTPI
-573 FQADIW
+573 FQVDVW

-584 DIRATNTKLKAL
+584 DIRATNTKLKEL
-596 ESWITQQDGVEHV
+596 EGWLAKQDHV
-609 TTTAGKGLQRFMLT
+609 DHITTTAGKGLQRFMLT

-629 YAAYGEITTRVTSYE
+629 YAAYGEITTRMDNYE
-644 SLDALMV
+644 ALAPLMER
-651 KFRAHVEQQ
+651 FRAHIKANY
-660 FPEVNYKLKKIELGP
+660 PEINYKLKQIELGP

-680 IEARLIGSDPTV
+680 IEARIIGSDPTV
-692 LRSLA
+692 LRTLA
-697 AEVQGI
+697 AQVMDI
-703 MRDDPG
+703 MYADPG

-719 RTKVLEPK
+719 RTQVLEPK

-753 LSIGVYRDGTTLMPI
+753 MNVGLYRDGTTLMPI
-768 VARLPEEERVD
+768 VARLPEDERID

-792 LSEFIPLQQVTL
+792 QSEFIPLQQVTM

-822 MLTVMADPDLLGEE
+822 MLTVMADPDILGQE

-841 QSRLQTKI
+841 QKRLQTQI
-849 EALEFPP
+849 EAIEMPP

-865 YESSADAQASLF
+865 YESSGDAKASLF

-885 FMFLITVFLFNS
+885 FMFLITIFLFNS
-897 IKEPII
+897 IKEPLI
-903 VWCTVPLALIGVTSG
+903 VWLTVPLALIGVTTG
-918 LLLLDTPFG
+918 LLALNTPFG

-947 LLDQIEIEMKLGKDP
+947 LLDQIEIEMKSGKEAYD
-962 YVAVVDAALSRV
+962 AVVDAAVSRV

-983 TILGMIPLLPDIFFK
+983 TILGLIPLLPDIFFK

-1012 VLTLIVVPVLYRL
+1012 ILTLVVVPVLYRL
-1025 FHSVRVPN
+1025 FHKVAVPK
-1033 GREPS
+1033 
-1038 DPSAQGMQEATQ
+1038 

>member
-1 MTNSNQTPRADDDIT
+1 MSEQNKVPQSDDDVT

-25 RVISWMISLIFLI
+25 RVISWMVSLIFLI
-38 GGAAAFFGLGRLED
+38 GGIAAFFGLGRLED

-96 SISSRGL
+96 SISNRGL

-132 LKGSLPPGVND
+132 LKVTLPPGVNE

-180 LELIDGVSKVSV
+180 LELVDGVSKVSV
-192 SGQQQEQVFIEIS
+192 SGQQQEQVFIEVS
-205 MKRLSSL
+205 MKKLSSI
-212 GLSPSTVFNLLSTQ
+212 GLSPNTVFNLLSTQ
-226 NVVSDAGA
+226 NIVSDAGA
-234 VRIGSEYI
+234 IRIGDEYI

-251 NVDQLGDLILTESGA
+251 SVDELGDLLITESGA
-266 QGLIYLRD
+266 QGLIFLKD
-274 VAEITRGYIEVPSNI
+274 VAEIKRGYVEVPSNI
-289 ITFNGHLALNL
+289 INFNGSLALNV

-312 VGQRFD
+312 VGKAFD

-325 YQQPVGVEIAEIY
+325 YQQPVGVEISEIY

-343 VDKSVSGFVV
+343 VDKSVSGFVI
-353 SLGQAVAIVIVVL
+353 SLAQAVGIVIIVL

-388 TFIFMK
+388 TFTFMK
-394 YFAIDLQRI
+394 YLAIDLQRI

-492 TAISITPFFA
+492 TAISLTPFFA

-507 GQKNA
+507 GQKIKQGEGEEN
-512 AGSEDADPYNG
+512 DPYNG
-523 IIFVVYRR
+523 IIFVAYKK
-531 FLQLCMRQAWF
+531 FLEFCMRRAWL
-542 TVIVLVVG
+542 TVVVLIVG
-550 LAASV
+550 LGASV
-555 YGFGF
+555 YGFTL
-560 VKQAFFPSSTTPM
+560 VKQSFFPSSTTPI
-573 FQADIW
+573 FQLDVW

-584 DIRATNTKLKAL
+584 DIRATNDKLKEL
-596 ESWITQQDGVEHV
+596 ESWLAEQEHV
-609 TTTAGKGLQRFMLT
+609 DHITTTAGKGLQRFMLT

-629 YAAYGEITTRVTSYE
+629 YAAYGEITTRVDNYE
-644 SLDALMV
+644 ALAPLMAR
-651 KFRAHVEQQ
+651 FREHLKANY
-660 FPEVNYKLKKIELGP
+660 PEINYKLKQIELGP

-680 IEARLIGSDPTV
+680 IEARIIGSDPTV
-692 LRSLA
+692 LRTIA
-697 AEVQGI
+697 AQVMDI
-703 MRDDPG
+703 MYADPG

-719 RTKVLEPK
+719 RTQVLEPQ

-753 LSIGVYRDGTTLMPI
+753 MTIGLYRDGTTLMPI
-768 VARLPEEERVD
+768 VARLPEDERID

-792 LSEFIPLQQVTL
+792 QSEFIPLQQVTM

-822 MLTVMADPDLLGEE
+822 MLTVMADPDILGEE
-836 TAATL
+836 TASTL
-841 QSRLQTKI
+841 QKRLQPQI
-849 EALEFPP
+849 EAIQMPP

-865 YESSADAQASLF
+865 YESSGDAQESLF

-897 IKEPII
+897 IKEPLI
-903 VWCTVPLALIGVTSG
+903 VWLTVPLALIGVTTG
-918 LLLLDTPFG
+918 LLALNTPFG

-947 LLDQIEIEMKLGKDP
+947 LLDQIEIEMKSGKEAYD
-962 YVAVVDAALSRV
+962 AVVDAAVSRV

-1012 VLTLIVVPVLYRL
+1012 ILTLIVVPVLYRL
-1025 FHSVRVPN
+1025 FHKVSVPK
-1033 GREPS
+1033 
-1038 DPSAQGMQEATQ
+1038 

>member
-1 MTNSNQTPRADDDIT
+1 MSEQNNVAPQKDDDENVT

-25 RVISWMISLIFLI
+25 RVISWMVSLIFLI
-38 GGAAAFFGLGRLED
+38 GGISAFFGLGRLED

-72 QVEEEVTYPLEKAI
+72 QVEEEVTYPIEKAI

-132 LKGSLPPGVND
+132 LKGTLPPGVND
-143 PQVIDDFGDVYGILL
+143 PSVIDDFGDVYGILL

-180 LELIDGVSKVSV
+180 LELVDGVSKVSV

-205 MKRLSSL
+205 MKKLSSL
-212 GLSPSTVFNLLSTQ
+212 GLSPNTVFNLLSTQ

-234 VRIGSEYI
+234 IRIGDEYI

-251 NVDQLGDLILTESGA
+251 SVDELGDLLLTESGA
-266 QGLIYLRD
+266 QGLIFLKD
-274 VAEITRGYIEVPSNI
+274 VAEIKRGYVDVPTNI
-289 ITFNGHLALNL
+289 INYNGELALNM
-300 GVSFAQGVNVVE
+300 GISFAQGVNVVE
-312 VGQRFD
+312 VGKAFD
-318 RRLAELK
+318 RRVAELK
-325 YQQPVGVEIAEIY
+325 YQQPVGVEISEIY
-338 SQPKE
+338 NQPKE

-353 SLGQAVAIVIVVL
+353 SLAQAVGIVIVVL

-492 TAISITPFFA
+492 TAISLTPFFA

-507 GQKNA
+507 GQKIKS
-512 AGSEDADPYNG
+512 GDGEDNDPYNG
-523 IIFVVYRR
+523 IIFVMYKK
-531 FLQLCMRQAWF
+531 FLNFCMRRAWF
-542 TVIVLVVG
+542 TVVVLVAG

-555 YGFGF
+555 YGFTH
-560 VKQAFFPSSTTPM
+560 VKQAFFPSSTTPI
-573 FQADIW
+573 FQLDVW

-584 DIRATNTKLKAL
+584 DIRATNDKLEEL
-596 ESWITQQDGVEHV
+596 EGWLAKQDHVEHI

-623 YAPEKS
+623 YSPEKS
-629 YAAYGEITTRVTSYE
+629 YAAYGEITTRVENYE
-644 SLDALMV
+644 ALAPLMDR
-651 KFRAHVEQQ
+651 FREHIKTNY
-660 FPEVNYKLKKIELGP
+660 PEINYKLKQIELGP

-680 IEARLIGSDPTV
+680 IEARVIGSDPTV
-692 LRSLA
+692 LRTIA
-697 AEVQGI
+697 AQV
-703 MRDDPG
+703 MDVMYADPG

-719 RTKVLEPK
+719 RTQVLEPQ

-753 LSIGVYRDGTTLMPI
+753 MNIGLYRDGTTLMPI
-768 VARLPEEERVD
+768 VARLPEDERID

-792 LSEFIPLQQVTL
+792 QSEFIPLQQVTM

-822 MLTVMADPDLLGEE
+822 MLTVMADPDILGEE

-841 QSRLQTKI
+841 QARLQPQI
-849 EALEFPP
+849 EAIEMPP

-865 YESSADAQASLF
+865 YESSGDAKASLF

-885 FMFLITVFLFNS
+885 FMFLITIFLFNS
-897 IKEPII
+897 IKEPLI
-903 VWCTVPLALIGVTSG
+903 VWLTVPLALIGVTTG
-918 LLLLDTPFG
+918 LLALNTPFG

-947 LLDQIEIEMKLGKDP
+947 LLDQIEIEMKSGKDA
-962 YVAVVDAALSRV
+962 YDAVVDAAVSRV

-1025 FHSVRVPN
+1025 FHKVAVPK
-1033 GREPS
+1033 
-1038 DPSAQGMQEATQ
+1038 

>member
-1 MTNSNQTPRADDDIT
+1 MSEQNKVPQSDDDVT

-25 RVISWMISLIFLI
+25 RVISWMVSLIFLI
-38 GGAAAFFGLGRLED
+38 GGIAAFFGLGRLED

-96 SISSRGL
+96 SISNRGL

-132 LKGSLPPGVND
+132 LKVTLPPGVNE

-180 LELIDGVSKVSV
+180 LELVDGISKVSV
-192 SGQQQEQVFIEIS
+192 SGQQQEQVFIEVS
-205 MKRLSSL
+205 MKKLSSI
-212 GLSPSTVFNLLSTQ
+212 GLSPNTVFNLLSTQ
-226 NVVSDAGA
+226 NIVSDAGA
-234 VRIGSEYI
+234 IRIGDEYI

-251 NVDQLGDLILTESGA
+251 SVDELGDLLITESGA
-266 QGLIYLRD
+266 QGLIFLKD
-274 VAEITRGYIEVPSNI
+274 VAEIKRGYVEVPSNI
-289 ITFNGHLALNL
+289 INFNGSLALNV

-312 VGQRFD
+312 VGKAFD

-325 YQQPVGVEIAEIY
+325 YQQPVGVEISEIY

-343 VDKSVSGFVV
+343 VDKSVSGFVI
-353 SLGQAVAIVIVVL
+353 SLAQAVGIVIIVL

-394 YFAIDLQRI
+394 YLAIDLQRI

-492 TAISITPFFA
+492 TAISLTPFFA

-507 GQKNA
+507 GQKIKQGEGEEN
-512 AGSEDADPYNG
+512 DPYNG
-523 IIFVVYRR
+523 IIFVAYKK
-531 FLQLCMRQAWF
+531 FLEFCMRRAWL
-542 TVIVLVVG
+542 TVVVLIVG
-550 LAASV
+550 LGASV
-555 YGFGF
+555 YGFTL
-560 VKQAFFPSSTTPM
+560 VKQSFFPSSTTPI
-573 FQADIW
+573 FQLDVW

-584 DIRATNTKLKAL
+584 DIRATNDKLKEL
-596 ESWITQQDGVEHV
+596 ESWLAEQEHV
-609 TTTAGKGLQRFMLT
+609 DHITTTAGKGLQRFMLT

-629 YAAYGEITTRVTSYE
+629 YAAYGEITTRVDNYE
-644 SLDALMV
+644 ALAPLMAR
-651 KFRAHVEQQ
+651 FRDHLKANY
-660 FPEVNYKLKKIELGP
+660 PEINYKLKQIELGP

-680 IEARLIGSDPTV
+680 IEARIIGSDPTV
-692 LRSLA
+692 LRTIA
-697 AEVQGI
+697 AQVMDI
-703 MRDDPG
+703 MYADPG

-719 RTKVLEPK
+719 RTQVLEPQ

-753 LSIGVYRDGTTLMPI
+753 MTIGLYRDGTTLMPI
-768 VARLPEEERVD
+768 VARLPEDERID

-792 LSEFIPLQQVTL
+792 QSEFIPLQQVTM

-822 MLTVMADPDLLGEE
+822 MLTVMADPDILGEE
-836 TAATL
+836 TASTL
-841 QSRLQTKI
+841 QKRLQPQI
-849 EALEFPP
+849 EAIQMPP

-865 YESSADAQASLF
+865 YESSGDAQESLF

-897 IKEPII
+897 IKEPLI
-903 VWCTVPLALIGVTSG
+903 VWLTVPLALIGVTTG
-918 LLLLDTPFG
+918 LLALNTPFG

-947 LLDQIEIEMKLGKDP
+947 LLDQIEIEMKSGKEAYD
-962 YVAVVDAALSRV
+962 AVVDAAVSRV

-1012 VLTLIVVPVLYRL
+1012 ILTLIVVPVLYRL
-1025 FHSVRVPN
+1025 FHKVSVPK
-1033 GREPS
+1033 
-1038 DPSAQGMQEATQ
+1038 

>member
-1 MTNSNQTPRADDDIT
+1 MSEQNKVPQSDDDVT

-25 RVISWMISLIFLI
+25 RVISWMVSLIFLI
-38 GGAAAFFGLGRLED
+38 GGIAAFFGLGRLED

-96 SISSRGL
+96 SISNRGL

-132 LKGSLPPGVND
+132 LKVTLPPGVNE

-180 LELIDGVSKVSV
+180 LELVDGVSKVSV
-192 SGQQQEQVFIEIS
+192 SGQQQEQVFIEVS
-205 MKRLSSL
+205 MKKLSSI
-212 GLSPSTVFNLLSTQ
+212 GLSPNTVFNLLSTQ
-226 NVVSDAGA
+226 NIVSDAGA
-234 VRIGSEYI
+234 IRIGDEYI

-251 NVDQLGDLILTESGA
+251 SVDELGDLLITESGA
-266 QGLIYLRD
+266 QGLIFLKD
-274 VAEITRGYIEVPSNI
+274 VAEIKRGYVEVPSNI
-289 ITFNGHLALNL
+289 INFNGSLALNV

-312 VGQRFD
+312 VGKAFD

-325 YQQPVGVEIAEIY
+325 YQQPVGVEISEIY

-343 VDKSVSGFVV
+343 VDKSVSGFVI
-353 SLGQAVAIVIVVL
+353 SLAQAVGIVIIIL

-394 YFAIDLQRI
+394 YLAIDLQRI

-492 TAISITPFFA
+492 TAISLTPFFA

-507 GQKNA
+507 GQKIKQGEGEEN
-512 AGSEDADPYNG
+512 DPYNG
-523 IIFVVYRR
+523 IIFVAYKK
-531 FLQLCMRQAWF
+531 FLEFCMRRAWL
-542 TVIVLVVG
+542 TVLVLIVG
-550 LAASV
+550 LGASV
-555 YGFGF
+555 YGFTL
-560 VKQAFFPSSTTPM
+560 VKQSFFPSSTTPI
-573 FQADIW
+573 FQLDVW

-584 DIRATNTKLKAL
+584 DIRATNDKLKEL
-596 ESWITQQDGVEHV
+596 ESWLAEQEHV
-609 TTTAGKGLQRFMLT
+609 DHITTTAGKGLQRFMLT

-629 YAAYGEITTRVTSYE
+629 YAAYGEITTRVDNYE
-644 SLDALMV
+644 ALAPLMAR
-651 KFRAHVEQQ
+651 FRDHLKANY
-660 FPEVNYKLKKIELGP
+660 PEINYKLKQIELGP

-680 IEARLIGSDPTV
+680 IEARIIGSDPTV
-692 LRSLA
+692 LRTIA
-697 AEVQGI
+697 AQVMDI
-703 MRDDPG
+703 MYADPG

-719 RTKVLEPK
+719 RTQVLEPQ

-753 LSIGVYRDGTTLMPI
+753 MTIGLYRDGTTLMPI
-768 VARLPEEERVD
+768 VARLPEDERID

-792 LSEFIPLQQVTL
+792 QSEFIPLQQVTM

-822 MLTVMADPDLLGEE
+822 MLTVMADPDILGEE
-836 TAATL
+836 TASTL
-841 QSRLQTKI
+841 QKRLQPQI
-849 EALEFPP
+849 EAIQMPP

-865 YESSADAQASLF
+865 YESSGDAQESLF

-897 IKEPII
+897 IKEPLI
-903 VWCTVPLALIGVTSG
+903 VWLTVPLALIGVTTG
-918 LLLLDTPFG
+918 LLALNTPFG

-947 LLDQIEIEMKLGKDP
+947 LLDQIEIEMKSGKEAYD
-962 YVAVVDAALSRV
+962 AVVDAAVSRV

-1012 VLTLIVVPVLYRL
+1012 ILTLIVVPVLYRL
-1025 FHSVRVPN
+1025 FHKVSVPK
-1033 GREPS
+1033 
-1038 DPSAQGMQEATQ
+1038 

>member
-1 MTNSNQTPRADDDIT
+1 MSEQNNSAPQDDDNVT

-25 RVISWMISLIFLI
+25 RVISWMVSLIFLI
-38 GGAAAFFGLGRLED
+38 GGTAAFFGLGRLED

-143 PQVIDDFGDVYGILL
+143 PSVIDDFGDVYGILL

-180 LELIDGVSKVSV
+180 LELVDGVSKVSV

-205 MKRLSSL
+205 MKKLSSL
-212 GLSPSTVFNLLSTQ
+212 GLSPNTVFNLLSTQ

-234 VRIGSEYI
+234 IRIGNEYI

-251 NVDQLGDLILTESGA
+251 SVDELGDLLLTESGA
-266 QGLIYLRD
+266 QGLIFLKD
-274 VAEITRGYIEVPSNI
+274 VADIKRGYVDVPTNI
-289 ITFNGHLALNL
+289 INFNGNLALNV

-312 VGQRFD
+312 VGKSFD

-325 YQQPVGVEIAEIY
+325 YQQPVGVEISEIY

-353 SLGQAVAIVIVVL
+353 SLAQAVGIVIIVL

-394 YFAIDLQRI
+394 YLAIDLQRI

-478 LFTVLLISL
+478 LFTVLLVSL

-492 TAISITPFFA
+492 TAISLTPFFA

-507 GQKNA
+507 GQKIKS
-512 AGSEDADPYNG
+512 GEGEDNDPYNG
-523 IIFVVYRR
+523 IIFVMYKN
-531 FLQLCMRQAWF
+531 FLEFCMRRAWL
-542 TVIVLVVG
+542 TVIVLVTG
-550 LAASV
+550 LAASI
-555 YGFGF
+555 YGFTF
-560 VKQAFFPSSTTPM
+560 VKQAFFPSSTTPI
-573 FQADIW
+573 FQVDVW

-584 DIRATNTKLKAL
+584 DIRATNAKLKEL
-596 ESWITQQDGVEHV
+596 EGWLAKQDHV
-609 TTTAGKGLQRFMLT
+609 DHITTTAGKGLQRFMLT

-629 YAAYGEITTRVTSYE
+629 YAAYGEITTRMDNYE
-644 SLDALMV
+644 ALAPLMER
-651 KFRAHVEQQ
+651 FRAHIKANY
-660 FPEVNYKLKKIELGP
+660 PEINYKLKQIELGP

-680 IEARLIGSDPTV
+680 IEARIIGSDPTV
-692 LRSLA
+692 LRTLA
-697 AEVQGI
+697 AQVMDI
-703 MRDDPG
+703 MYADPG

-719 RTKVLEPK
+719 RTQVLEPK

-753 LSIGVYRDGTTLMPI
+753 MNVGLYRDGTTLMPI
-768 VARLPEEERVD
+768 VARLPEDERID

-792 LSEFIPLQQVTL
+792 QSEFIPLQQVTM

-822 MLTVMADPDLLGEE
+822 MLTVMADPDILGQE

-841 QSRLQTKI
+841 QKRLQTQI
-849 EALEFPP
+849 EAIEMPP

-865 YESSADAQASLF
+865 YESSGDAKASLF

-885 FMFLITVFLFNS
+885 FMFLITIFLFNS
-897 IKEPII
+897 IKEPLI
-903 VWCTVPLALIGVTSG
+903 VWLTVPLALIGVTTG
-918 LLLLDTPFG
+918 LLALNTPFG

-947 LLDQIEIEMKLGKDP
+947 LLDQIEIEMKSGKEAYD
-962 YVAVVDAALSRV
+962 AVVDAAVSRV

-983 TILGMIPLLPDIFFK
+983 TILGLIPLLPDIFFK

-1012 VLTLIVVPVLYRL
+1012 ILTLVVVPVLYRL
-1025 FHSVRVPN
+1025 FHKVAVPK
-1033 GREPS
+1033 
-1038 DPSAQGMQEATQ
+1038 

>member
-1 MTNSNQTPRADDDIT
+1 MSDLNKSVPQSDDDVT

-25 RVISWMISLIFLI
+25 RVISWMVALIFLI
-38 GGAAAFFGLGRLED
+38 GGIAAFFGLGRLED

-72 QVEEEVTYPLEKAI
+72 QVEEEVTYPIEKAI

-132 LKGSLPPGVND
+132 LKGTLPPGVNE

-180 LELIDGVSKVSV
+180 LELVDGVSKVSV
-192 SGQQQEQVFIEIS
+192 SGQQQEQVFIEVS
-205 MKRLSSL
+205 MKKLSSI
-212 GLSPSTVFNLLSTQ
+212 GLSPDTVFNLLSTQ

-234 VRIGSEYI
+234 IRIGDEYI

-251 NVDQLGDLILTESGA
+251 SVDELGDLLITESGA
-266 QGLIYLRD
+266 QGLIFLKD
-274 VAEITRGYIEVPSNI
+274 VAEIKRGYVEVPNNI
-289 ITFNGHLALNL
+289 INFNGSLALNV
-300 GVSFAQGVNVVE
+300 GVSFAEGVNVVE
-312 VGQRFD
+312 VGKAFD
-318 RRLAELK
+318 HRLAELK
-325 YQQPVGVEIAEIY
+325 YQQPVGIEISEIY

-353 SLGQAVAIVIVVL
+353 SLAQAVGIVIIVL

-394 YFAIDLQRI
+394 YLAIDLQRI

-492 TAISITPFFA
+492 TAISLTPFFA

-507 GQKNA
+507 GQKIKQGEGEEN
-512 AGSEDADPYNG
+512 DPYNG
-523 IIFVVYRR
+523 VIFVIYKK
-531 FLQLCMRQAWF
+531 FLQFCMRRAWF
-542 TVIVLVVG
+542 TVVVLIAG

-555 YGFGF
+555 YGFTF
-560 VKQAFFPSSTTPM
+560 VKQAFFPSSTTPI
-573 FQADIW
+573 FQLDVW
-579 LPEGT
+579 MPEGT
-584 DIRATNTKLKAL
+584 DIRATNTTLKEL
-596 ESWITQQDGVEHV
+596 ERWLTKQEHV
-609 TTTAGKGLQRFMLT
+609 DHITTTAGKGLQRFMLT

-629 YAAYGEITTRVTSYE
+629 YAAYGEITTRMENYE
-644 SLDALMV
+644 ALKPLMA
-651 KFRAHVEQQ
+651 KFREYLKANY
-660 FPEVNYKLKKIELGP
+660 PEINYKLKQIELGP

-680 IEARLIGSDPTV
+680 IEARIIGSDPTV
-692 LRSLA
+692 LRTIA
-697 AEVQGI
+697 AQVKDI
-703 MRDDPG
+703 MYADPQ

-719 RTKVLEPK
+719 RTQVLEPQ

-753 LSIGVYRDGTTLMPI
+753 MTIGLYRDGTTLMPI
-768 VARLPEEERVD
+768 VARLPEDERID

-792 LSEFIPLQQVTL
+792 QSEFIPLQQVTM

-822 MLTVMADPDLLGEE
+822 MLTVMADPDILGEE
-836 TAATL
+836 TASTL
-841 QSRLQTKI
+841 QKRLQPQI
-849 EALEFPP
+849 EAIQMPP

-865 YESSADAQASLF
+865 YESSGDAQESLF

-897 IKEPII
+897 IKEPLI
-903 VWCTVPLALIGVTSG
+903 VWLTVPLALIGVTTG
-918 LLLLDTPFG
+918 LLALNTPFG

-947 LLDQIEIEMKLGKDP
+947 LLDQIEIEMKSGKEAYD
-962 YVAVVDAALSRV
+962 AVVDAAVSRV

-1025 FHSVRVPN
+1025 FHKVAVPKQ
-1033 GREPS
+1033 
-1038 DPSAQGMQEATQ
+1038 A

>member
-1 MTNSNQTPRADDDIT
+1 MSNQQHTPQSDDDVK
-16 GIAAYFIRN
+16 GVAAYFIRN
-25 RVISWMISLIFLI
+25 RVISWMLSLIFLI
-38 GGAAAFFGLGRLED
+38 GGVSAFFGLGRLED
-52 PAFTIKDAMVVTS
+52 PAFTIKDAMVVTA

-72 QVEEEVTYPLEKAI
+72 QVEEEVTYPIEKAI

-132 LKGSLPPGVND
+132 LKGQLPPGVND

-158 AVTGDGY
+158 AITGDGY

-180 LELIDGVSKVSV
+180 LELVDGISKVSV
-192 SGQQQEQVFIEIS
+192 SGQQQEKVFIEIS
-205 MKRLSSL
+205 MKRISSL
-212 GLSPSTVFNLLSTQ
+212 GLSPQTVFNLLSTQ
-226 NVVSDAGA
+226 NAVSDAGA
-234 VRIGSEYI
+234 IRIGEEYI
-242 RIQPTGEFQ
+242 RIQPTGEF
-251 NVDQLGDLILTESGA
+251 NDVDKLGDLILTESGTK
-266 QGLIYLRD
+266 GLIYLRD
-274 VAEITRGYIEVPSNI
+274 VAEVKRGYVEVPSNI
-289 ITFNGHLALNL
+289 INFNGQLALNV
-300 GVSFAQGVNVVE
+300 GVSFSQGVNVVE
-312 VGQRFD
+312 VGKRFD

-325 YQQPVGVEIAEIY
+325 YQQPVGIDISEIY

-353 SLGQAVAIVIVVL
+353 SLGQAVAIVIIVL

-381 LLLTVLG
+381 LLLTVFG
-388 TFIFMK
+388 TFIFMQ
-394 YFAIDLQRI
+394 YFRIDLQRI

-431 KGRTRLQAA
+431 KGRTRMQAA

-464 IGLSEDSTGEYCGT
+464 IGLSEDATGEYCGT

-492 TAISITPFFA
+492 TAISLTPFFA
-502 DIFFK
+502 DLFFK
-507 GQKNA
+507 GQKFA
-512 AGSEDADPYNG
+512 EGSEDSDPYNG
-523 IIFVVYRR
+523 MVFVIYKN
-531 FLQLCMRQAWF
+531 FLEFCMKRAWM
-542 TVIVLVVG
+542 TMGILVLALV
-550 LAASV
+550 ASV
-555 YGFGF
+555 YGFTH

-573 FQADIW
+573 FLVDVW
-579 LPEGT
+579 MPEGT
-584 DIRATNTKLKAL
+584 DIRATNTKLKVL
-596 ESWITQQDGVEHV
+596 ERWLSEQDDVEHI

-629 YAAYGEITTRVTSYE
+629 YAAYGEITTRVASYE
-644 SLDALMV
+644 ALAPLMER
-651 KFRAHVEQQ
+651 FRQYVDQN
-660 FPEVNYKLKKIELGP
+660 FPEINYKLKQIELGP

-680 IEARLIGSDPTV
+680 IEARIVGSDPTV
-692 LRSLA
+692 LRSIA
-697 AEVQGI
+697 TQVMDI
-703 MRDDPG
+703 MYADKG
-709 ATNIRHDWRE
+709 AYNVRHDWRE
-719 RTKVLEPK
+719 RTKVIEPQ

-733 RRYGITKSDV
+733 RRYGVTKTDV
-743 DDFLSMSFSG
+743 DEFLAMSFSG
-753 LSIGVYRDGTTLMPI
+753 KTIGVYRDGTTLMPI
-768 VARLPEEERVD
+768 VARLPEDERVD
-779 IRNIEGMKIWSPA
+779 IRNIEGMKLWSPVIGDY
-792 LSEFIPLQQVTL
+792 IPLQQVTL
-804 GYDMR
+804 GYEMR
-809 WEDPIIVR
+809 WEDPLIVR

-836 TAATL
+836 TASTL
-841 QSRLQTKI
+841 QKRLQPQI
-849 EALEFPP
+849 EAIKLPA

-865 YESSADAQASLF
+865 YESSNDAQESLF
-877 TTMPMGYL
+877 KTMPLGYL

-897 IKEPII
+897 VKEPLI
-903 VWCTVPLALIGVTSG
+903 VWLTVPLALIGVTTG
-918 LLLLDTPFG
+918 LLALNTPFG

-940 VLKNGIV
+940 LLKNGIV
-947 LLDQIEIEMKLGKDP
+947 LLDQIEIEMHSGKEP
-962 YVAVVDAALSRV
+962 YLAVVDASLSRV

-983 TILGMIPLLPDIFFK
+983 TILGMLPLLPDIFFK

-1025 FHSVRVPN
+1025 FHKVAVPK
-1033 GREPS
+1033 
-1038 DPSAQGMQEATQ
+1038 

>member
-1 MTNSNQTPRADDDIT
+1 MSDLNKSVPQSDDDVT

-25 RVISWMISLIFLI
+25 RVISWMVALIFLI
-38 GGAAAFFGLGRLED
+38 GGIAAFFGLGRLED

-72 QVEEEVTYPLEKAI
+72 QVEEEVTYPIEKAI

-132 LKGSLPPGVND
+132 LKGTLPPGVNE

-180 LELIDGVSKVSV
+180 LELVDGVSKVSV
-192 SGQQQEQVFIEIS
+192 SGQQQEQVFIEVS
-205 MKRLSSL
+205 MKKLSSI
-212 GLSPSTVFNLLSTQ
+212 GLAPDTVFNLLSTQ

-234 VRIGSEYI
+234 IRIGDEYI

-251 NVDQLGDLILTESGA
+251 SVDELGDLLITESGA
-266 QGLIYLRD
+266 QGLTFLKD
-274 VAEITRGYIEVPSNI
+274 VAEIKRGYVEVPNNI
-289 ITFNGHLALNL
+289 INFNGSLALNV
-300 GVSFAQGVNVVE
+300 GVSFAEGVNVVE
-312 VGQRFD
+312 VGKAFD
-318 RRLAELK
+318 HRLAELK
-325 YQQPVGVEIAEIY
+325 YQQPVGIEISEIY

-353 SLGQAVAIVIVVL
+353 SLAQAVGIVIIVL

-394 YFAIDLQRI
+394 YLAIDLQRI

-492 TAISITPFFA
+492 TAISLTPFFA

-507 GQKNA
+507 GQKIKQGEGEEN
-512 AGSEDADPYNG
+512 DPYNG
-523 IIFVVYRR
+523 VIFVIYKK
-531 FLQLCMRQAWF
+531 FLQFCMRRAWF
-542 TVIVLVVG
+542 TVVVLIAG

-555 YGFGF
+555 YGFTF
-560 VKQAFFPSSTTPM
+560 VKQAFFPSSTTPI
-573 FQADIW
+573 FQLDVW
-579 LPEGT
+579 MPEGT
-584 DIRATNTKLKAL
+584 DIRATNTTLKEL
-596 ESWITQQDGVEHV
+596 ESWLAKQEHV
-609 TTTAGKGLQRFMLT
+609 DHITTTAGKGLQRFMLT

-629 YAAYGEITTRVTSYE
+629 YAAYGEITTRMENYE
-644 SLDALMV
+644 ALKPLMA
-651 KFRAHVEQQ
+651 KFREYLKANY
-660 FPEVNYKLKKIELGP
+660 PEINYKLKQIELGP

-680 IEARLIGSDPTV
+680 IEARIIGSDPTV
-692 LRSLA
+692 LRTIA
-697 AEVQGI
+697 AQVKDI
-703 MRDDPG
+703 MYADPQ

-719 RTKVLEPK
+719 RTQVLEPQ

-753 LSIGVYRDGTTLMPI
+753 MTIGLYRDGTTLMPI
-768 VARLPEEERVD
+768 VARLPEDERID

-792 LSEFIPLQQVTL
+792 QSEFIPLQQVTM

-822 MLTVMADPDLLGEE
+822 MLTVMADPDILGEE
-836 TAATL
+836 TASTL
-841 QSRLQTKI
+841 QKRLQPQI
-849 EALEFPP
+849 EAIQMPP

-865 YESSADAQASLF
+865 YESSGDAQESLF

-897 IKEPII
+897 IKEPLI
-903 VWCTVPLALIGVTSG
+903 VWLTVPLALIGVTTG
-918 LLLLDTPFG
+918 LLALNTPFG

-947 LLDQIEIEMKLGKDP
+947 LLDQIEIEMKSGKEAYD
-962 YVAVVDAALSRV
+962 AVVDAAVSRV

-1025 FHSVRVPN
+1025 FHKVAVPKQ
-1033 GREPS
+1033 
-1038 DPSAQGMQEATQ
+1038 A

>member
-1 MTNSNQTPRADDDIT
+1 MSDLNKSVPQSDDDVT

-25 RVISWMISLIFLI
+25 RVISWMVALIFLI
-38 GGAAAFFGLGRLED
+38 GGIAAFFGLGRLED

-72 QVEEEVTYPLEKAI
+72 QVEEEVTYPIEKAI

-132 LKGSLPPGVND
+132 LKGTLPPGVNE

-180 LELIDGVSKVSV
+180 LELVDGVSKVSV
-192 SGQQQEQVFIEIS
+192 SGQQQEQVFIEVS
-205 MKRLSSL
+205 MKKLSSI
-212 GLSPSTVFNLLSTQ
+212 GLAPDTVFNLLSTQ

-234 VRIGSEYI
+234 IRIGDEYI

-251 NVDQLGDLILTESGA
+251 SVEELGDLLITESGA
-266 QGLIYLRD
+266 QGLIFLKD
-274 VAEITRGYIEVPSNI
+274 VAEIKRGYVEVPSNI
-289 ITFNGHLALNL
+289 INFNGSLALNV
-300 GVSFAQGVNVVE
+300 GVSFAEGVNVVE
-312 VGQRFD
+312 VGKAFD
-318 RRLAELK
+318 HRLAELK
-325 YQQPVGVEIAEIY
+325 YQQPVGIEISEIY

-353 SLGQAVAIVIVVL
+353 SLAQAVGIVIIVL

-394 YFAIDLQRI
+394 YLAIDLQRI

-492 TAISITPFFA
+492 TAISLTPFFA

-507 GQKNA
+507 GQKVKQGEGEEN
-512 AGSEDADPYNG
+512 DPYNG
-523 IIFVVYRR
+523 VIFVIYKK
-531 FLQLCMRQAWF
+531 FLQFCMRRAWF
-542 TVIVLVVG
+542 TVVVLIAG

-555 YGFGF
+555 YGFTF
-560 VKQAFFPSSTTPM
+560 VKQAFFPSSTTPI
-573 FQADIW
+573 FQLDVW
-579 LPEGT
+579 MPEGT
-584 DIRATNTKLKAL
+584 DIRATNTTLKEL
-596 ESWITQQDGVEHV
+596 ESWLAKQEHV
-609 TTTAGKGLQRFMLT
+609 DHITTTAGKGLQRFMLT

-629 YAAYGEITTRVTSYE
+629 YAAYGEITTRMENYE
-644 SLDALMV
+644 ALKPLMA
-651 KFRAHVEQQ
+651 KFREYLKANY
-660 FPEVNYKLKKIELGP
+660 PEINYKLKQIELGP

-680 IEARLIGSDPTV
+680 IEARIIGSDPTV
-692 LRSLA
+692 LRTIA
-697 AEVQGI
+697 AQVKDI
-703 MRDDPG
+703 MYADPQ

-719 RTKVLEPK
+719 RTQVLEPQ

-753 LSIGVYRDGTTLMPI
+753 MTIGLYRDGTTLMPI
-768 VARLPEEERVD
+768 VARLPEDERID

-792 LSEFIPLQQVTL
+792 QSEFIPLQQVTM

-822 MLTVMADPDLLGEE
+822 MLTVMADPDILGEE
-836 TAATL
+836 TASTL
-841 QSRLQTKI
+841 QKRLQPQI
-849 EALEFPP
+849 EAIQLPP

-865 YESSADAQASLF
+865 YESSGDAQESLF

-897 IKEPII
+897 IKEPLI
-903 VWCTVPLALIGVTSG
+903 VWLTVPLALIGVTTG
-918 LLLLDTPFG
+918 LLALNTPFG

-947 LLDQIEIEMKLGKDP
+947 LLDQIEIEMKSGKEAYD
-962 YVAVVDAALSRV
+962 AVVDAAVSRV

-1025 FHSVRVPN
+1025 FHKVAVPKQ
-1033 GREPS
+1033 
-1038 DPSAQGMQEATQ
+1038 A

>member
-1 MTNSNQTPRADDDIT
+1 MSNQQHTPQSDDDVK
-16 GIAAYFIRN
+16 GVAAYFIRN
-25 RVISWMISLIFLI
+25 RVISWMLSLIFLI
-38 GGAAAFFGLGRLED
+38 GGVSAFFGLGRLED
-52 PAFTIKDAMVVTS
+52 PAFTIKDAMVVTA

-72 QVEEEVTYPLEKAI
+72 QVEEEVTYPIEKAI

-132 LKGSLPPGVND
+132 LKGQLPPGVND

-158 AVTGDGY
+158 AITGDGY

-180 LELIDGVSKVSV
+180 LELVDGISKVSV
-192 SGQQQEQVFIEIS
+192 SGQQQEKVFIEIS
-205 MKRLSSL
+205 MKRISSL
-212 GLSPSTVFNLLSTQ
+212 GLSPQTVFNLLSTQ
-226 NVVSDAGA
+226 NAVSDAGA
-234 VRIGSEYI
+234 IRIGEEYI
-242 RIQPTGEFQ
+242 RIQPTGEF
-251 NVDQLGDLILTESGA
+251 NDVDKLGDLILTESGA
-266 QGLIYLRD
+266 KGLIYLRD
-274 VAEITRGYIEVPSNI
+274 VAEVKRGYVEVPDNI
-289 ITFNGHLALNL
+289 INFNGQLALNV
-300 GVSFAQGVNVVE
+300 GVSFSQGVNVVE
-312 VGQRFD
+312 VGKRFD

-325 YQQPVGVEIAEIY
+325 YQQPVGIDISEIY

-353 SLGQAVAIVIVVL
+353 SLGQAVAIVIIVL

-381 LLLTVLG
+381 LLLTVFG
-388 TFIFMK
+388 TFIFMQ
-394 YFAIDLQRI
+394 YFRIDLQRI

-431 KGRTRLQAA
+431 KGRTRMQAA

-464 IGLSEDSTGEYCGT
+464 IGLSEDATGEYCGT

-492 TAISITPFFA
+492 TAISLTPFFA
-502 DIFFK
+502 ALFFK
-507 GQKNA
+507 GQKFA
-512 AGSEDADPYNG
+512 EGSEDSDPYNG
-523 IIFVVYRR
+523 MVFVIYKN
-531 FLQLCMRQAWF
+531 FLEFCMKRAWM
-542 TVIVLVVG
+542 TMGVLV
-550 LAASV
+550 LALVASV
-555 YGFGF
+555 YGFTH

-573 FQADIW
+573 FLVDVW
-579 LPEGT
+579 MPEGT
-584 DIRATNTKLKAL
+584 DIRATNTKLKVL
-596 ESWITQQDGVEHV
+596 ERWLSEQDDVEHI

-629 YAAYGEITTRVTSYE
+629 YAAYGEITTRVASYE
-644 SLDALMV
+644 ALAPLMER
-651 KFRAHVEQQ
+651 FRQYVDQN
-660 FPEVNYKLKKIELGP
+660 FPEINYKLKQIELGP

-680 IEARLIGSDPTV
+680 IEARIVGSDPTV
-692 LRSLA
+692 LRSIA
-697 AEVQGI
+697 TQVMDI
-703 MRDDPG
+703 MHADKG
-709 ATNIRHDWRE
+709 AYNVRHDWRE
-719 RTKVLEPK
+719 RTKVIEPQ

-733 RRYGITKSDV
+733 RRYGVTKSDV
-743 DDFLSMSFSG
+743 DEFLAMSFSG
-753 LSIGVYRDGTTLMPI
+753 KTIGVYRDGTTLMPI
-768 VARLPEEERVD
+768 VARLPDDERVD
-779 IRNIEGMKIWSPA
+779 IRNIEGMKLWSPVIGDY
-792 LSEFIPLQQVTL
+792 IPLQQVTL
-804 GYDMR
+804 GYEMR
-809 WEDPIIVR
+809 WEDPLIVR

-836 TAATL
+836 TASTL
-841 QSRLQTKI
+841 QKRLQPQI
-849 EALEFPP
+849 EAIKLPA

-865 YESSADAQASLF
+865 YESSHDAQESLF
-877 TTMPMGYL
+877 KTMPLGYL

-897 IKEPII
+897 VKEPLI
-903 VWCTVPLALIGVTSG
+903 VWLTVPLALIGVTTG
-918 LLLLDTPFG
+918 LLALNTPFG

-940 VLKNGIV
+940 LLKNGIV
-947 LLDQIEIEMKLGKDP
+947 LLDQIEIEMHSGKDP
-962 YVAVVDAALSRV
+962 YLAVVDASLSRV

-983 TILGMIPLLPDIFFK
+983 TILGMLPLLPDIFFK

-1025 FHSVRVPN
+1025 FHKVAVPK
-1033 GREPS
+1033 
-1038 DPSAQGMQEATQ
+1038 

>member
-1 MTNSNQTPRADDDIT
+1 
-16 GIAAYFIRN
+16 
-25 RVISWMISLIFLI
+25 
-38 GGAAAFFGLGRLED
+38 
-52 PAFTIKDAMVVTS
+52 
-65 YPGATPQ
+65 
-72 QVEEEVTYPLEKAI
+72 
-86 QQLTYVDEVN
+86 
-96 SISSRGL
+96 
-103 SQITVTMKNN
+103 MK
-113 YGPDD
+113 
-118 LPQIWDELRRKVND
+118 K
-132 LKGSLPPGVND
+132 
-143 PQVIDDFGDVYGILL
+143 
-158 AVTGDGY
+158 
-165 SYKELLDYVDYLRRE
+165 
-180 LELIDGVSKVSV
+180 
-192 SGQQQEQVFIEIS
+192 
-205 MKRLSSL
+205 LSSI
-212 GLSPSTVFNLLSTQ
+212 GLAPDTVFNLLSTQ

-234 VRIGSEYI
+234 IRIGDEYI

-251 NVDQLGDLILTESGA
+251 SVEELGDLLITESGA
-266 QGLIYLRD
+266 QGLIFLKD
-274 VAEITRGYIEVPSNI
+274 VAEIKRGYVEVPSNVI
-289 ITFNGHLALNL
+289 NFNGSLALNV
-300 GVSFAQGVNVVE
+300 GVSFAEGVNVVE
-312 VGQRFD
+312 VGKAFD
-318 RRLAELK
+318 HRLAELK
-325 YQQPVGVEIAEIY
+325 YQQPVGIEISEIY

-353 SLGQAVAIVIVVL
+353 SLAQAVGIVIIVL

-394 YFAIDLQRI
+394 YLAIDLQRI

-492 TAISITPFFA
+492 TAISLTPFFA

-507 GQKNA
+507 GQKIKQGEGEEN
-512 AGSEDADPYNG
+512 DPYNG
-523 IIFVVYRR
+523 VIFVIYKK
-531 FLQLCMRQAWF
+531 FLQFCMRRAWF
-542 TVIVLVVG
+542 TVVVLIAG

-555 YGFGF
+555 YGFTF
-560 VKQAFFPSSTTPM
+560 VKQAFFPSSTTPI
-573 FQADIW
+573 FQLDVW
-579 LPEGT
+579 MPEGT
-584 DIRATNTKLKAL
+584 DIRATNTTLKEL
-596 ESWITQQDGVEHV
+596 ESWLAKQEHV
-609 TTTAGKGLQRFMLT
+609 DHITTTAGKGLQRFMLT

-629 YAAYGEITTRVTSYE
+629 YAAYGEITTRMENYE
-644 SLDALMV
+644 ALKPLMA
-651 KFRAHVEQQ
+651 KFREYLKANY
-660 FPEVNYKLKKIELGP
+660 PEINYKLKQIELGP

-680 IEARLIGSDPTV
+680 IEARIIGSDPTV
-692 LRSLA
+692 LRTIA
-697 AEVQGI
+697 AQVKDI
-703 MRDDPG
+703 MYADPQ

-719 RTKVLEPK
+719 RTQVLEPQ

-753 LSIGVYRDGTTLMPI
+753 MTIGLYRDGTTLMPI
-768 VARLPEEERVD
+768 VARLPEDERID

-792 LSEFIPLQQVTL
+792 QSEFIPLQQVTM

-822 MLTVMADPDLLGEE
+822 MLTVMADPDILGEE
-836 TAATL
+836 TASTL
-841 QSRLQTKI
+841 QKRLQPQI
-849 EALEFPP
+849 EAIQLPP

-865 YESSADAQASLF
+865 YESSGDAQESLF

-897 IKEPII
+897 IKEPLI
-903 VWCTVPLALIGVTSG
+903 VWLTVPLALIGVTTG
-918 LLLLDTPFG
+918 LLALNTPFG

-947 LLDQIEIEMKLGKDP
+947 LLDQIEIEMKSGKEAYD
-962 YVAVVDAALSRV
+962 AVVDAAVSRV

-1025 FHSVRVPN
+1025 FHKVAVPKQ
-1033 GREPS
+1033 
-1038 DPSAQGMQEATQ
+1038 A

>member
-1 MTNSNQTPRADDDIT
+1 MSEQNKVPQSDDDVT

-25 RVISWMISLIFLI
+25 RVISWMVSLIFLI
-38 GGAAAFFGLGRLED
+38 GGIAAFFGLGRLED

-96 SISSRGL
+96 SISNRGL

-132 LKGSLPPGVND
+132 LKVTLPPGVNE

-158 AVTGDGY
+158 VVTGDGY

-180 LELIDGVSKVSV
+180 LELVDGVSKVSV
-192 SGQQQEQVFIEIS
+192 SGQQQEQVFIEVS
-205 MKRLSSL
+205 MKKLSSI
-212 GLSPSTVFNLLSTQ
+212 GLSPNTVFNLLSTQ
-226 NVVSDAGA
+226 NIVSDAGA
-234 VRIGSEYI
+234 IRIGDEYI

-251 NVDQLGDLILTESGA
+251 SVDELGDLLITESGA
-266 QGLIYLRD
+266 QGLIFLKD
-274 VAEITRGYIEVPSNI
+274 VAEIKRGYVEVPSNI
-289 ITFNGHLALNL
+289 INFNGSLALNV

-312 VGQRFD
+312 VGKAFD

-325 YQQPVGVEIAEIY
+325 YQQPVGVEISEIY

-343 VDKSVSGFVV
+343 VDKSVSGFVI
-353 SLGQAVAIVIVVL
+353 SLAQAVGIVIIVL
-366 LFFMGLR
+366 VFFMGLR

-394 YFAIDLQRI
+394 YLAIDLQRI

-492 TAISITPFFA
+492 TAISLTPFFA

-507 GQKNA
+507 GQKIKQGEGEEN
-512 AGSEDADPYNG
+512 DPYNG
-523 IIFVVYRR
+523 IIFVAYKK
-531 FLQLCMRQAWF
+531 FLEFCMRRAWL
-542 TVIVLVVG
+542 TVLVLIVG
-550 LAASV
+550 LGASV
-555 YGFGF
+555 YGFTL
-560 VKQAFFPSSTTPM
+560 VKQSFFPSSTTPI
-573 FQADIW
+573 FQLDVW

-584 DIRATNTKLKAL
+584 DIRATNDKLKEL
-596 ESWITQQDGVEHV
+596 ESWLAEQEHV
-609 TTTAGKGLQRFMLT
+609 DHITTTAGKGLQRFMLT

-629 YAAYGEITTRVTSYE
+629 YAAYGEITTRVDNYE
-644 SLDALMV
+644 ALAPLMAR
-651 KFRAHVEQQ
+651 FRDHLKANY
-660 FPEVNYKLKKIELGP
+660 PEINYKLKQIELGP

-680 IEARLIGSDPTV
+680 IEARIIGSDPTV
-692 LRSLA
+692 LRTIA
-697 AEVQGI
+697 AQVMDI
-703 MRDDPG
+703 MYADPG

-719 RTKVLEPK
+719 RTQVLEPQ

-753 LSIGVYRDGTTLMPI
+753 MTIGLYRDGTTLMPI
-768 VARLPEEERVD
+768 VARLPEDERID

-792 LSEFIPLQQVTL
+792 QSEFIPLQQVTM

-822 MLTVMADPDLLGEE
+822 MLTVMADPDILGEE
-836 TAATL
+836 TASTL
-841 QSRLQTKI
+841 QKRLQPQI
-849 EALEFPP
+849 EAIQMPP

-865 YESSADAQASLF
+865 YESSGDAQESLF

-897 IKEPII
+897 IKEPLI
-903 VWCTVPLALIGVTSG
+903 VWLTVPLALIGVTTG
-918 LLLLDTPFG
+918 LLALNTPFG

-947 LLDQIEIEMKLGKDP
+947 LLDQIEIEMKSGKEAYD
-962 YVAVVDAALSRV
+962 AVVDAAVSRV

-1012 VLTLIVVPVLYRL
+1012 ILTLIVVPVLYRL
-1025 FHSVRVPN
+1025 FHKVSVPK
-1033 GREPS
+1033 
-1038 DPSAQGMQEATQ
+1038 

>member
-1 MTNSNQTPRADDDIT
+1 MSEQNKVPQSDDDVT

-25 RVISWMISLIFLI
+25 RVISWMVSLIFLI
-38 GGAAAFFGLGRLED
+38 GGIAAFFGLGRLED

-96 SISSRGL
+96 SISNRGL

-132 LKGSLPPGVND
+132 LKVTLPPGVNE

-180 LELIDGVSKVSV
+180 LELVDGVSKVSV
-192 SGQQQEQVFIEIS
+192 SGQQQEQVFIEVS
-205 MKRLSSL
+205 MKKLSSI
-212 GLSPSTVFNLLSTQ
+212 GLSPNTVFNLLSTQ
-226 NVVSDAGA
+226 NIVSDAGA
-234 VRIGSEYI
+234 IRIGDEYI

-251 NVDQLGDLILTESGA
+251 SVDELGDLLITESGA
-266 QGLIYLRD
+266 QGLIFLKD
-274 VAEITRGYIEVPSNI
+274 VAEIQRGYVEVPSNI
-289 ITFNGHLALNL
+289 INFNGSLALNV

-312 VGQRFD
+312 VGKAFD

-325 YQQPVGVEIAEIY
+325 YQQPVGVEISEIY

-343 VDKSVSGFVV
+343 VDKSVSGFVI
-353 SLGQAVAIVIVVL
+353 SLAQAVGIVIIVL

-394 YFAIDLQRI
+394 YLAIDLQRI

-492 TAISITPFFA
+492 TAISLTPFFA

-507 GQKNA
+507 GQKIKQGEGEEN
-512 AGSEDADPYNG
+512 DPYNG
-523 IIFVVYRR
+523 IIFVAYKK
-531 FLQLCMRQAWF
+531 FLEFCMRRAWL
-542 TVIVLVVG
+542 TVLVLIVG
-550 LAASV
+550 LGASV
-555 YGFGF
+555 YGFTL
-560 VKQAFFPSSTTPM
+560 VKQSFFPSSTTPI
-573 FQADIW
+573 FQLDVW

-584 DIRATNTKLKAL
+584 DIRATNDKLKEL
-596 ESWITQQDGVEHV
+596 ESWLAEQEHV
-609 TTTAGKGLQRFMLT
+609 DHITTTAGKGLQRFMLT

-629 YAAYGEITTRVTSYE
+629 YAAYGEITTRVDNYE
-644 SLDALMV
+644 ALAPLMAR
-651 KFRAHVEQQ
+651 FRDHLKANY
-660 FPEVNYKLKKIELGP
+660 PEINYKLKQIELGP

-680 IEARLIGSDPTV
+680 IEARIIGSDPTV
-692 LRSLA
+692 LRTIA
-697 AEVQGI
+697 AQVMDI
-703 MRDDPG
+703 MYADPG

-719 RTKVLEPK
+719 RTQVLEPQ

-753 LSIGVYRDGTTLMPI
+753 MTIGLYRDGTTLMPI
-768 VARLPEEERVD
+768 VARLPEDERID

-792 LSEFIPLQQVTL
+792 QSEFIPLQQVTM

-822 MLTVMADPDLLGEE
+822 MLTVMADPDILGEE
-836 TAATL
+836 TASTL
-841 QSRLQTKI
+841 QKRLQPQI
-849 EALEFPP
+849 EAIQMPT

-865 YESSADAQASLF
+865 YESSGDAQESLF

-897 IKEPII
+897 IKEPLI
-903 VWCTVPLALIGVTSG
+903 VWLTVPLALIGVTTG
-918 LLLLDTPFG
+918 LLALNTPFG

-947 LLDQIEIEMKLGKDP
+947 LLDQIEIEMKSGKEAYD
-962 YVAVVDAALSRV
+962 AVVDAAVSRV

-1012 VLTLIVVPVLYRL
+1012 ILTLIVVPVLYRL
-1025 FHSVRVPN
+1025 FHKVSVPK
-1033 GREPS
+1033 
-1038 DPSAQGMQEATQ
+1038 

>member
-1 MTNSNQTPRADDDIT
+1 MSDLNKSVPQSDDDVT

-25 RVISWMISLIFLI
+25 RVISWMVALIFLI
-38 GGAAAFFGLGRLED
+38 GGIAAFFGLGRLED

-72 QVEEEVTYPLEKAI
+72 QVEEEVTYPIEKAI

-132 LKGSLPPGVND
+132 LKGTLPPGVNE

-180 LELIDGVSKVSV
+180 LELVDGVSKVSV
-192 SGQQQEQVFIEIS
+192 SGQQQEQVFIEVS
-205 MKRLSSL
+205 MKKLSSI
-212 GLSPSTVFNLLSTQ
+212 GLSPDTVFNLLSTQ

-234 VRIGSEYI
+234 IRIGDEYI

-251 NVDQLGDLILTESGA
+251 SVDELGDLLITESGA
-266 QGLIYLRD
+266 QGLIFLKD
-274 VAEITRGYIEVPSNI
+274 VAEIKRGYVEVPNNI
-289 ITFNGHLALNL
+289 INFNGSLALNV
-300 GVSFAQGVNVVE
+300 GVSFAEGVNVVE
-312 VGQRFD
+312 VGKAFD
-318 RRLAELK
+318 HRLAELK
-325 YQQPVGVEIAEIY
+325 YQQPVGIEISEIY

-353 SLGQAVAIVIVVL
+353 SLAQAVGIVIIVL

-394 YFAIDLQRI
+394 YLAIDLQRI

-492 TAISITPFFA
+492 TAISLTPFFA

-507 GQKNA
+507 GQKIKQGEGEEN
-512 AGSEDADPYNG
+512 DPYNG
-523 IIFVVYRR
+523 VIFVIYKK
-531 FLQLCMRQAWF
+531 FLQFCMRRAWF
-542 TVIVLVVG
+542 TVVVLIAG

-555 YGFGF
+555 YGFTF
-560 VKQAFFPSSTTPM
+560 VKQAFFPSSTTPI
-573 FQADIW
+573 FQLDVW
-579 LPEGT
+579 MPEGT
-584 DIRATNTKLKAL
+584 DIRATNTTLKEL
-596 ESWITQQDGVEHV
+596 ESWLAKQEHV
-609 TTTAGKGLQRFMLT
+609 DHITTTAGKGLQRFMLT

-629 YAAYGEITTRVTSYE
+629 YAAYGEITTRMENYE
-644 SLDALMV
+644 ALKPLMA
-651 KFRAHVEQQ
+651 KFREYLKANY
-660 FPEVNYKLKKIELGP
+660 PEINYKLKQIELGP

-680 IEARLIGSDPTV
+680 IEARIIGSDPTV
-692 LRSLA
+692 LRTIA
-697 AEVQGI
+697 AQVKDI
-703 MRDDPG
+703 MYADPQ

-719 RTKVLEPK
+719 RTQVLEPQ

-753 LSIGVYRDGTTLMPI
+753 MTIGLYRDGTTLMPI
-768 VARLPEEERVD
+768 VARLPEDERID

-792 LSEFIPLQQVTL
+792 QSEFIPLQQVTM

-836 TAATL
+836 TASTL
-841 QSRLQTKI
+841 QKRLQPQI
-849 EALEFPP
+849 EAIQMPP

-865 YESSADAQASLF
+865 YESSGDAQESLF

-897 IKEPII
+897 IKEPLI
-903 VWCTVPLALIGVTSG
+903 VWLTVPLALIGVTTG
-918 LLLLDTPFG
+918 LLALNTPFG

-947 LLDQIEIEMKLGKDP
+947 LLDQIEIEMKSGKEAYD
-962 YVAVVDAALSRV
+962 AVVDAAVSRV

-1025 FHSVRVPN
+1025 FHKVAVPKQ
-1033 GREPS
+1033 
-1038 DPSAQGMQEATQ
+1038 A

>member
-1 MTNSNQTPRADDDIT
+1 MSEVNNKPQNDAQQGDDQIT
-16 GIAAYFIRN
+16 GVAAYFIRN
-25 RVISWMISLIFLI
+25 KVISWMLSLIFLI
-38 GGAAAFFGLGRLED
+38 GGVSAFFGLGRLED

-103 SQITVTMKNN
+103 SQVTVTMKNN

-132 LKGSLPPGVND
+132 LKVSLPPGVND

-165 SYKELLDYVDYLRRE
+165 SYKELLDYIDYLRRE
-180 LELIDGVSKVSV
+180 LELVDGVSKVSV

-205 MKRLSSL
+205 MKRISSL
-212 GLSPSTVFNLLSTQ
+212 GISPNTVFNLLSTQ
-226 NVVSDAGA
+226 NIVSSAGA
-234 VRIGSEYI
+234 VRIGDEYI
-242 RIQPTGEFQ
+242 RIHPTGEFQ
-251 NVDQLGDLILTESGA
+251 NVEQLGDLILTEGGA
-266 QGLIYLRD
+266 QGLIYLKD
-274 VAEITRGYIEVPSNI
+274 VAEVTRGYVEVPTNI
-289 ITFNGHLALNL
+289 IGYNGKLALNL
-300 GVSFAQGVNVVE
+300 GVSFAQGVNVVA
-312 VGQRFD
+312 VGEAFD

-325 YQQPVGVEIAEIY
+325 YQQPVGIDISEVY
-338 SQPKE
+338 NQPKE

-381 LLLTVLG
+381 LLLTVFG
-388 TFIFMK
+388 TFIFMQ
-394 YFAIDLQRI
+394 YFKIDLQRI

-431 KGRTRLQAA
+431 KGRTRMQAA

-507 GQKNA
+507 GQKV
-512 AGSEDADPYNG
+512 DADNEGKDPYNG
-523 IIFVVYRR
+523 MVFVVYKN
-531 FLQLCMRQAWF
+531 FLEFCMKRAWL
-542 TVIVLVVG
+542 TMIVLVIG
-550 LAASV
+550 LGASV

-573 FQADIW
+573 FQVDVW
-579 LPEGT
+579 MPEGT
-584 DIRATNTKLKAL
+584 DIRATNTKLKVL
-596 ESWITQQDGVEHV
+596 ESWLAEQDEVEHI

-629 YAAYGEITTRVTSYE
+629 YSAYGEITVRVKSYE
-644 SLDALMV
+644 VLEGLM
-651 KFRAHVEQQ
+651 KRFRDHVNGQ
-660 FPEVNYKLKKIELGP
+660 FPEIDYKLKQIELGP

-680 IEARLIGSDPTV
+680 IEARIVGSDPTV
-692 LRSLA
+692 LRSIA
-697 AEVQGI
+697 AQVMDV
-703 MRDDPG
+703 MRADSG
-709 ATNIRHDWRE
+709 AFNVRHDWRE
-719 RTKVLEPK
+719 RTKVLEPQ

-743 DDFLSMSFSG
+743 DDFLAMSFSG
-753 LSIGVYRDGTTLMPI
+753 KSIGVYRDGTTLMPI
-768 VARLPEEERVD
+768 VARLPEDERVD

-792 LSEFIPLQQVTL
+792 LSEYIPLQQVTL
-804 GYDMR
+804 GYELE
-809 WEDPIIVR
+809 WEDPLIIR

-836 TAATL
+836 TASTL
-841 QSRLQTKI
+841 QKRLQPQI
-849 EALEFPP
+849 EAIEMPP

-877 TTMPMGYL
+877 TTMPLGYL

-897 IKEPII
+897 VKEPLI
-903 VWCTVPLALIGVTSG
+903 VWLTVPLALIGVTTG
-918 LLLLDTPFG
+918 LLALNTPFG

-940 VLKNGIV
+940 LLKNGIV
-947 LLDQIEIEMKLGKDP
+947 LLDQIEIEMKSGKDP

-1025 FHSVRVPN
+1025 FHKIDV
-1033 GREPS
+1033 
-1038 DPSAQGMQEATQ
+1038 A